1 MGGDANYTGAR
12 WQPAGISV
20 DYTRGDVTVNGDV
33 DIAVRGT
40 AVRTDAYQADGD
52 VPAYDLGTISL
63 LGNSIRIDTPYREE
77 NFVEGFGKF
86 IEPYYALASY
96 GGTINVNVKNQA
108 AQNGKVE
115 MVGNVLAMKSSDE
128 AGKAMVYQNGRLNI
142 GLTTQDS
149 SWKGVID
156 NAGTAKAGEVN
167 LWLQNGAQWIYEN
180 ASRKD
185 GLDASNLA
193 DYSRPYYEKYD
204 GISHLSSLV
213 GGKDKSSAGIIKVND
228 NDPIHIANAE
238 GVTKIWYE
246 HDDAAP
252 GNIIGGDVKVL
263 NAKTGTE
270 MMLYT
275 GNNGISKGFAEGD
288 TAAEKN
294 NVSEVLNSLAHKL
307 WYMAGDSNLTGSV
320 SIAEG
325 LTASSVTMKTGNITF
340 AEGGQ
345 GFYDYTPEKE
355 DKTYATGP
363 IVKSENIGETRES
376 DINGVVSVNVTEA
389 QDGVS
394 GNAPSAMYAAGD
406 AVSPLVI
413 DLQGHTL
420 KLNANNQTANYVS
433 TVYVDENKSMETKDS
448 KGNGVLKVSAGLG
461 ADGNA
466 DTKAKYVYGI
476 RVGEGGNLTAN
487 TDVEIDGVKSSA
499 TQRAYGVYVSTKGN
513 VVFEKDLTIK
523 NVQTGNK
530 VGPNTAGIYADS
542 SSSADAPINIT
553 VKGNLNIENV
563 LGSAIRA
570 LNTST
575 VSTAGATI
583 KAADMSNGTDYS
595 QYYALQA
602 NKGTINLNTGEGI
615 TAGILDVT
623 GDMKVT
629 DNKASVINV
638 NMTKGSQ
645 WTGAVSNIP
654 GSTYNAPAGQFN
666 LTMAEGSVWH
676 HETGRSVDTLKTTF
690 AGSNVSKLDGSGVI
704 YQNSDKGITVYD
716 YSGDTTVVYGHD
728 ANNPQNITGG
738 DFTVKTAAAGSKITL
753 VTDSQGINAGFEA
766 SDTAAEK
773 NNVKEVLNKLA
784 NKLFYTGY
792 KDANLD
798 GVVKI
803 ADGLT
808 ASSVSAIVK
817 ASGEITFS
825 DGSNGTKKAG
835 QGFYDYTPEQEK
847 PNYKTGAITKSE
859 DISLSRELDESGV
872 AHVSVTE
879 SNAGNNKF
887 ASAIYAGEETSP
899 SKPMT
904 VNMSGKALALNVAQT
919 GGQAAAIY
927 AGANTYIKVINP
939 SAEQKLFITANN
951 TDTRGSH
958 GIYADGNAHLNISGP
973 VEITDIV
980 TKGDSATG
988 INIQGQ
994 KSEINIEGPL
1004 TISNVKGTRERG
1016 AGMNA
1021 SGIQVTGDTSTVTV
1035 SGLVDISGVRG
1046 SGIRLTGKD
1055 TKVSVG
1061 GGTITA
1067 AEDSDKSHNFYAV
1080 RVDKGTLD
1088 INMKDGAAGDTTTKI
1103 TGDMY
1108 ATGQYGKK
1116 VVEYTGG
1123 ELINWNDAGILNVAL
1138 TDKDSFW
1145 KGVAAYDLYNDDYGS
1160 GGNTTHDIGQ
1170 FNLYLQNGAAWTN
1183 EQQSHVTT
1191 TTIASKN
1198 PVWAGSTLAT
1208 LHGGKDADN
1217 AGLIYQKDNNPISVV
1232 NYSGHTTVF
1241 YDHDAADPS
1250 KIIGGSFNIT
1260 NAAEGSAITF
1270 ITDNKGITSGFA
1282 DGDSGDAKD
1291 KVANVLNNLAGKLFY
1306 KNYTDGHLAGVV
1318 KIADGLTA
1326 SSAALKTGDISFSTE
1341 ETGTFTPGQ
1350 GYYDYKTSKP
1360 GSQIAKEFT
1369 TAITGDAVAD
1379 TVYIEKGVLKDDGT
1393 YVFTADSTTITPEKH
1408 LIAGGAWLPQISA
1421 AISGSDENHNVTI
1434 DMNGNKLTVDT
1445 TTDTHT
1451 TGIAAVG
1458 KGAVNINNA
1467 GAMSVSATSTTNGQT
1482 GALFVNAGGTIN
1494 IHNAGADNVLTLRA
1508 NSAAPANAAVIK
1520 SMNGV
1525 SGVMS
1530 AITVDGLVDILA
1542 DKSNASGANEA
1553 ISAVA
1558 SKVEIGGG
1566 VIKAING
1573 AEYAISA
1580 YGEFASKN
1588 RGQVNV
1594 NIKKDAEG
1602 AIIGA
1607 GNNNVQMEGNVNL
1620 GGGMDSAGAS
1630 ADVSIG
1636 LNTKES
1642 FWKGDVSNNNG
1653 SSAGIVNL
1661 YMGNGASWTGNN
1673 LSGNTVNANLDNA
1686 TWTGYSNGN
1695 AMHLKLDNSIW
1706 NVNGASQL
1714 ASFSGNNGSIIVA
1727 NNAGD
1732 INVAEYSGNTNVIYN
1747 HDADNP
1753 TNILG
1758 GSFTIG
1764 QADAGSAITLIT
1776 DNRGIN
1782 KGFNAYDKAEDQNTV
1797 NEVLNK
1803 LAQKLFYT
1811 ANDGKLAGT
1820 VKIAS
1825 GLTASSAALKTGD
1838 ISFSTDA
1845 TGTKTPG
1852 QGFYKYTEIDDTVI
1866 TDPITGNLDKKY
1878 VSLGIE
1884 TEKGIYNFTQDT
1896 TINVIKGDYSSNLS
1910 AIESSGGPITINADG
1925 KNLDVSYHVLKG
1937 SNVARAVATGLSY
1950 GKSKDITIKAK
1961 SLKLSTDTTGFRAQ
1975 GVYATGGKI
1984 TIDADTTIT
1993 TSAQTES
2000 NGIYSGSGGTV
2011 TMNGNLDIQ
2020 KDSKAANY
2028 IALNSDDNGIINVNV
2043 KNGKAGAGIVKIDGD
2058 VFTKSA
2064 ETYDYWEDET
2074 TSTSSTVNLA
2084 LQGKDSSW
2092 NGRSLYEVTSGD
2104 DSTSYG
2110 TFNLWLADGATWTN
2124 EKNGKEV
2131 PSGFT
2136 GSHVTNFTGGADAAH
2151 AGNIYQ
2157 KENGALTIDNYSGN
2171 TNIFYEHTGDGV
2183 TFNAGDTI
2191 IKHAEKDSAVNL
2203 ITSNKGLSINAE
2215 TINDTLSALA
2225 GKLTY
2230 TNYKDGERNLDG
2242 KVKIAGGLTSD
2253 SLTVAAGDI
2262 LFGSADGKGT
2272 GVTNLNVQAPDHQ
2285 VATSFNSTLTGD
2297 TEADLEYVLGGAV
2310 KDGSYKFTENTTI
2323 NVNGKDARGM
2333 DFAEGTA
2340 VDASGKTLNINVTD
2354 GTRLNAGISQIT
2366 NADSHVKANKIVIK
2380 LDSKDASGTTHAIH
2394 QDKGNLTIDGDVDID
2409 ITGQRHTVGVYSH
2422 AGSTTINGNV
2432 KVVLDGNHGGFAEY
2446 GAAGIYAHAGY
2457 GGAVGGT
2464 VNVNGNVDISGVGNG
2479 LFANIGGGTINVN
2492 GGKINIVD
2500 DNTDTG
2506 YSAIYSTCGAINVNT
2521 VKDEKGN
2528 VIGAGNNKVDITGNV
2543 VVSVGA
2549 VNYVDCYEYSL
2560 VNLGLTTKDS
2570 QLTGVIYNEFPEGGK
2585 TASQGGNK
2593 KLFTGEANLWLQ
2605 NGATWTN
2612 EQQGTLANV
2621 YQGEKFTGSHVAKL
2635 TGGATAEAAGNIYQ
2649 KESGAL
2655 TIDNY
2660 SGNTNIFYEH
2670 AGDGVTF
2677 NAGDTVIKHAEK
2689 GSAVNLITSN
2699 KGLSI
2704 NAETIN
2710 DTLNALAGK
2719 LTYTNYAKGER
2730 NLDGKVKIA
2739 GGLTSDSVTMAVGD
2753 ILFNEAD
2760 GKGSGAQ
2767 HITVPSAPEKQVST
2781 SFNTT
2786 LTGDKDKDLEYVLGG
2801 VIKDGSYKFTEATSI
2816 NVSGEG
2822 AKGMNLVK
2830 GTTID
2835 ASGKTLTV
2843 NVTDASKGNAG
2854 IAQDV
2859 DANSTVK
2866 ADKLVIKL
2874 DSTKSGQGAQGI
2886 RQTKGNLTID
2896 ANVDIDVKGDNST
2909 MGIYSHAGSTT
2920 VNGDV
2925 KVVLDGKRGGFNEY
2939 GAAGIYAHA
2948 GYGGAVGGTVNVNGN
2963 VDISGVGNGLF
2974 ANIGGATI
2982 NVNGGKINIVD
2993 TDKKNGYSAIYAA
3006 NGKINVNTVK
3016 DADGKVTGAGN
3027 NKVDITGNIVTSV
3040 GAVNYVDC
3048 STETEVNVG
3057 LTTKDSKLTGV
3068 VYNQFPEGGKTVS
3081 QKGDSKT
3088 FTGATNLW
3096 LQNGAT
3102 WTNEQQGVLPSV
3114 WGGEQFKGS
3123 RVNKLAGGATA
3134 EAAGNIYQNDSNSL
3148 TIDNYSGVTN
3158 IIYAHGGDGT
3168 SYAAGDTVIKHAE
3181 AGSVVNMITSNQGVT
3196 DISAALNA
3204 LAGKL
3209 TYLNYATAN
3218 GSERNLNGYV
3228 KLAGGL
3234 TSDSVTMVTG
3244 DIRFSEET
3252 GKGSGTDNIKFADEP
3267 DNQTAKTFNST
3278 LTGERLKDLE
3288 YVMGGVVKDGTY
3300 KFTENTA
3307 INVSGEGAKGMD
3319 FVKDTA
3325 VDASGK
3331 TLTVNVTEA
3340 SKGNAGI
3347 SQDVDVNSTIKADKL
3362 VIKLDSEKSGKGA
3375 QAIRQDKGNLT
3386 IDANVDIDV
3395 KGDNST
3401 MGIYSHAGST
3411 TVNGDV
3417 KVVLDGKRGGFNE
3430 YGAAGIYAH
3439 AGYGGAV
3446 GGTVN
3451 VNGNVDISGVG
3462 NGLFANIGGATINVN
3477 GGKIN
3482 IVDTDKKNGYS
3493 AIYATCGAIN
3503 MNTVKDAAGK
3513 VIGAGNNKVDITGNV
3528 VVSVGAVNYVDCC
3541 TETEVNLGL
3550 TTKDSKLTGV
3560 VYNQFPEGGKT
3571 VSQRGDSK
3579 TFTGAANL
3587 WLQNGALWTNEQQGE
3602 LPSVWGG
3609 EQFKGSFVTN
3619 LVGGTNAD
3627 NAGQIYQKDS
3637 NNLTIDTLSGSIR
3650 VIYDHEFEDAETR
3663 AAGDKKIVYK
3673 AGNTV
3678 INNAKDGSQVIM
3690 ATGSNGINTFDK
3702 DSVEDAFKGLANK
3715 LIYKDAEKNPG
3726 NLKAEL
3732 QLGGGLTGSNVSW
3745 SGQIEWDGNNGSY
3758 KLDSA
3763 EQSIKLLYDEDAVSK
3778 DTRAAIMSGM
3788 VGWRNAATDT
3798 YRARAGAYG
3807 EDNQGVWA
3815 RTWGGQN
3822 KYTGNNTSFKNSYW
3836 AGQVGYDK
3844 TLANGWN
3851 VGVAFDYMTGDDS
3864 YYAGSGDTKTY
3875 TLGLY
3880 GSKEISNNEFIDLTA
3895 KVGRVSND
3903 FETKDILGRTVKG
3916 DYKANGFSFSGQYSK
3931 RFGSEAAGYFEPQ
3944 AQLTIGRLGSSDFD
3958 STGTLEGHISQDAF
3972 TSIVGRLGIEAGQAS
3987 EHGRYFAR
3995 LSLSHEFAGNVD
4007 THFSDSSASMTR
4019 EFNLDGTWCDLTVGG
4034 TYDLSD
4040 KVSFY
4045 GDVTKTLTGDYKQD
4059 WKVNAGLRFTF

>member
-1 MGGDANYTGAR
+1 MKTKLKSKKWKSLISGVLLAASASSFLIAPVYAADYSKPLIGTLKKDSEILSPDGNTVTENDGKLIYDFQGKDHTFTITNKDGITASKDSVYNNVGSDGSYGTLHIYQTNDKSNAWDGVNGFTANNGTIVVNSNLDITATSEYSSVGIAAANKGNLIINGNVKMRKDDAENPWGIITKNVHGNIGPGGATSMGGDANYTGAR

-20 DYTRGDVTVNGDV
+20 DYTRGDITVNGDV

-40 AVRTDAYQADGD
+40 AVKTDVYQSDGD

-96 GGTINVNVKNQA
+96 GGTINVNVKNQE

-128 AGKAMVYQNGRLNI
+128 AGKDMVYQNGRLNI

-204 GISHLSSLV
+204 GVSHLSSLV
-213 GGKDKSSAGIIKVND
+213 GGKDKASAGIIKVND
-228 NDPIHIANAE
+228 SDPIHIANAE
-238 GVTKIWYE
+238 GVTKVWYE
-246 HDDAAP
+246 HDDATP

-263 NAKTGTE
+263 NAKAGTE

-325 LTASSVTMKTGNITF
+325 LTASSLTMKTGNITF

-345 GFYDYTPEKE
+345 GFYYYTPEKD

-394 GNAPSAMYAAGD
+394 GNAPSAMYAAGE
-406 AVSPLVI
+406 AEGPLVV

-433 TVYVDENKSMETKDS
+433 TVYVDADKSMEIKDS

-513 VVFEKDLTIK
+513 VVFEKDLSIK

-575 VSTAGATI
+575 ISTAGATI

-666 LTMAEGSVWH
+666 LTMADGSVWN

-716 YSGDTTVVYGHD
+716 YRGDTTVVYGHD
-728 ANNPQNITGG
+728 AENPLNITGG
-738 DFTVKTAAAGSKITL
+738 NFTVKTAAEGSKITL

-766 SDTAAEK
+766 ADTAAEK

-792 KDANLD
+792 KDANLA

-817 ASGEITFS
+817 ASGDVTFS

-835 QGFYDYTPEQEK
+835 QGFYDYTPEEDK
-847 PNYKTGAITKSE
+847 PDYKTGAITKSE
-859 DISLSRELDESGV
+859 NISLNREVDDKGV
-872 AHVSVTE
+872 AHINVTE

-904 VNMSGKALALNVAQT
+904 VNMSGKGLALNVAQT

-939 SAEQKLFITANN
+939 SAEQKLSIIANN

-958 GIYADGNAHLNISGP
+958 GVYADGNAHLNISGP

-994 KSEINIEGPL
+994 KSEINIDGPL
-1004 TISNVKGTRERG
+1004 TISNVKGIRERG

-1035 SGLVDISGVRG
+1035 SGPVDISSVRG

-1123 ELINWNDAGILNVAL
+1123 ELINWNDAGVLNVAL

-1145 KGVAAYDLYNDDYGS
+1145 KGVAAYDMYNDDYGS

-1170 FNLYLQNGAAWTN
+1170 FNLYLQNGATWTN

-1198 PVWAGSTLAT
+1198 PVWTGSTLAT
-1208 LHGGKDADN
+1208 LHGGKDADS

-1232 NYSGHTTVF
+1232 NYSGHTNIF
-1241 YDHDAADPS
+1241 YEHDANDPT

-1282 DGDSGDAKD
+1282 DGDSTDAKD
-1291 KVANVLNNLAGKLFY
+1291 NVANVLNNLAGKLFY

-1318 KIADGLTA
+1318 KIAEGLTA

-1360 GSQIAKEFT
+1360 GSQITKEFT
-1369 TAITGDAVAD
+1369 TAITGDAAAD

-1445 TTDTHT
+1445 ATDTHT

-1458 KGAVNINNA
+1458 KGVVNINNA
-1467 GAMSVSATSTTNGQT
+1467 GAMAISAASTTNGQT

-1508 NSAAPANAAVIK
+1508 NSTAPANAAVIK

-1594 NIKKDAEG
+1594 NVKKDAEG
-1602 AIIGA
+1602 SIIGA

-1642 FWKGDVSNNNG
+1642 FWKGDVSNTNG

-1673 LSGNTVNANLDNA
+1673 LSGNTVNADLNNA

-1706 NVNGASQL
+1706 NVNGASKL

-1732 INVAEYSGNTNVIYN
+1732 INVAEYSGNTNVIYK

-1764 QADAGSAITLIT
+1764 QANTGSNITLIT
-1776 DNRGIN
+1776 DNKGIT

-1852 QGFYKYTEIDDTVI
+1852 QGFYEYTVADDSVI

-1884 TEKGIYNFTQDT
+1884 TEKGIYNFTKDT
-1896 TINVIKGDYSSNLS
+1896 VINVTKGDYSSNLS

-1925 KNLDVSYHVLKG
+1925 HSLDVAYHVLKG

-1984 TIDADTTIT
+1984 TIDADTTIS

-2043 KNGKAGAGIVKIDGD
+2043 KDGKAGAGIVKIDGD
-2058 VFTKSA
+2058 VYTKSA

-2151 AGNIYQ
+2151 AGNIFQ
-2157 KENGALTIDNYSGN
+2157 KDSKNLTVDNYSGN
-2171 TNIFYEHTGDGV
+2171 TNIFYAHTGNGEAAADYK
-2183 TFNAGDTI
+2183 AGDTI
-2191 IKHAEKDSAVNL
+2191 IKNAAEGSVVSL
-2203 ITSNKGLSINAE
+2203 ITDNSG
-2215 TINDTLSALA
+2215 
-2225 GKLTY
+2225 
-2230 TNYKDGERNLDG
+2230 
-2242 KVKIAGGLTSD
+2242 IA
-2253 SLTVAAGDI
+2253 
-2262 LFGSADGKGT
+2262 
-2272 GVTNLNVQAPDHQ
+2272 
-2285 VATSFNSTLTGD
+2285 
-2297 TEADLEYVLGGAV
+2297 
-2310 KDGSYKFTENTTI
+2310 
-2323 NVNGKDARGM
+2323 M
-2333 DFAEGTA
+2333 D
-2340 VDASGKTLNINVTD
+2340 N
-2354 GTRLNAGISQIT
+2354 
-2366 NADSHVKANKIVIK
+2366 
-2380 LDSKDASGTTHAIH
+2380 
-2394 QDKGNLTIDGDVDID
+2394 
-2409 ITGQRHTVGVYSH
+2409 
-2422 AGSTTINGNV
+2422 
-2432 KVVLDGNHGGFAEY
+2432 
-2446 GAAGIYAHAGY
+2446 
-2457 GGAVGGT
+2457 
-2464 VNVNGNVDISGVGNG
+2464 
-2479 LFANIGGGTINVN
+2479 
-2492 GGKINIVD
+2492 
-2500 DNTDTG
+2500 
-2506 YSAIYSTCGAINVNT
+2506 
-2521 VKDEKGN
+2521 
-2528 VIGAGNNKVDITGNV
+2528 
-2543 VVSVGA
+2543 
-2549 VNYVDCYEYSL
+2549 EYS
-2560 VNLGLTTKDS
+2560 
-2570 QLTGVIYNEFPEGGK
+2570 I
-2585 TASQGGNK
+2585 
-2593 KLFTGEANLWLQ
+2593 
-2605 NGATWTN
+2605 
-2612 EQQGTLANV
+2612 ANV
-2621 YQGEKFTGSHVAKL
+2621 
-2635 TGGATAEAAGNIYQ
+2635 
-2649 KESGAL
+2649 
-2655 TIDNY
+2655 
-2660 SGNTNIFYEH
+2660 
-2670 AGDGVTF
+2670 
-2677 NAGDTVIKHAEK
+2677 
-2689 GSAVNLITSN
+2689 
-2699 KGLSI
+2699 
-2704 NAETIN
+2704 
-2710 DTLNALAGK
+2710 LNALAGK
-2719 LTYTNYAKGER
+2719 LTYSNYVNGEN
-2730 NLDGKVKIA
+2730 NLTGYVKIA
-2739 GGLTSDSVTMAVGD
+2739 DGLTASSKAMQTGD
-2753 ILFNEAD
+2753 ISFSSKD
-2760 GKGSGAQ
+2760 GKGS
-2767 HITVPSAPEKQVST
+2767 
-2781 SFNTT
+2781 
-2786 LTGDKDKDLEYVLGG
+2786 L
-2801 VIKDGSYKFTEATSI
+2801 KDGSIAPGLTYPDTQTPESSKLNSGITGDAKADYQYKKDGILKEDGSYVFTQDPTKIE
-2816 NVSGEG
+2816 VKEG
-2822 AKGMNLVK
+2822 AAVGATDKDIVIDTTKAKLELKGATGINANGADVTVK
-2830 GTTID
+2830 GNTDI
-2835 ASGKTLTV
+2835 SGNV
-2843 NVTDASKGNAG
+2843 GINAANGNVTLNGSSTISGTDAAINAG
-2854 IAQDV
+2854 E
-2859 DANSTVK
+2859 N
-2866 ADKLVIKL
+2866 
-2874 DSTKSGQGAQGI
+2874 
-2886 RQTKGNLTID
+2886 GN
-2896 ANVDIDVKGDNST
+2896 
-2909 MGIYSHAGSTT
+2909 
-2920 VNGDV
+2920 
-2925 KVVLDGKRGGFNEY
+2925 
-2939 GAAGIYAHA
+2939 
-2948 GYGGAVGGTVNVNGN
+2948 VNVNGN
-2963 VDISGVGNGLF
+2963 NSAL
-2974 ANIGGATI
+2974 TI
-2982 NVNGGKINIVD
+2982 NGSINADGGNITVDSGKASSTIKGDVN
-2993 TDKKNGYSAIYAA
+2993 AA
-3006 NGKINVNTVK
+3006 NG
-3016 DADGKVTGAGN
+3016 G
-3027 NKVDITGNIVTSV
+3027 SV
-3040 GAVNYVDC
+3040 VI
-3048 STETEVNVG
+3048 
-3057 LTTKDSKLTGV
+3057 KLTEKNSEMTGG
-3068 VYNQFPEGGKTVS
+3068 YNVDGNS
-3081 QKGDSKT
+3081 SI
-3088 FTGATNLW
+3088 ALS
-3096 LQNGAT
+3096 LANGAT
-3102 WTNEQQGVLPSV
+3102 WHLTD
-3114 WGGEQFKGS
+3114 GE
-3123 RVNKLAGGATA
+3123 
-3134 EAAGNIYQNDSNSL
+3134 EAAGMSLLRMAKGAADAGL
-3148 TIDNYSGVTN
+3148 TI
-3158 IIYAHGGDGT
+3158 
-3168 SYAAGDTVIKHAE
+3168 
-3181 AGSVVNMITSNQGVT
+3181 
-3196 DISAALNA
+3196 
-3204 LAGKL
+3204 
-3209 TYLNYATAN
+3209 
-3218 GSERNLNGYV
+3218 
-3228 KLAGGL
+3228 
-3234 TSDSVTMVTG
+3234 
-3244 DIRFSEET
+3244 
-3252 GKGSGTDNIKFADEP
+3252 
-3267 DNQTAKTFNST
+3267 
-3278 LTGERLKDLE
+3278 
-3288 YVMGGVVKDGTY
+3288 
-3300 KFTENTA
+3300 
-3307 INVSGEGAKGMD
+3307 
-3319 FVKDTA
+3319 
-3325 VDASGK
+3325 
-3331 TLTVNVTEA
+3331 
-3340 SKGNAGI
+3340 
-3347 SQDVDVNSTIKADKL
+3347 
-3362 VIKLDSEKSGKGA
+3362 
-3375 QAIRQDKGNLT
+3375 
-3386 IDANVDIDV
+3386 
-3395 KGDNST
+3395 
-3401 MGIYSHAGST
+3401 
-3411 TVNGDV
+3411 
-3417 KVVLDGKRGGFNE
+3417 
-3430 YGAAGIYAH
+3430 
-3439 AGYGGAV
+3439 
-3446 GGTVN
+3446 
-3451 VNGNVDISGVG
+3451 
-3462 NGLFANIGGATINVN
+3462 N
-3477 GGKIN
+3477 GGKTEAEKGFLDMTKRTKTLDIAH
-3482 IVDTDKKNGYS
+3482 YS
-3493 AIYATCGAIN
+3493 GW
-3503 MNTVKDAAGK
+3503 
-3513 VIGAGNNKVDITGNV
+3513 
-3528 VVSVGAVNYVDCC
+3528 
-3541 TETEVNLGL
+3541 ET
-3550 TTKDSKLTGV
+3550 
-3560 VYNQFPEGGKT
+3560 
-3571 VSQRGDSK
+3571 
-3579 TFTGAANL
+3579 
-3587 WLQNGALWTNEQQGE
+3587 
-3602 LPSVWGG
+3602 
-3609 EQFKGSFVTN
+3609 
-3619 LVGGTNAD
+3619 
-3627 NAGQIYQKDS
+3627 
-3637 NNLTIDTLSGSIR
+3637 
-3650 VIYDHEFEDAETR
+3650 VIYDHEGK
-3663 AAGDKKIVYK
+3663 GDKVEDYK
-3673 AGNTV
+3673 SGDTV
-3678 INNAKDGSQVIM
+3678 IAKADKGSGVILSTDGSGITMTDKNAVEATVKALAQKVTYKDHAANGENLSGKVQIAEGLTSSSVSKNLGTIHWDENGKGQYDLDSVNWSQIIEGDYETFVMKGVRSAATTSLHTWRDNMQDTYTGADM
-3690 ATGSNGINTFDK
+3690 ADEDGMFAKALGGKTSSDVKGLK
-3702 DSVEDAFKGLANK
+3702 DSN
-3715 LIYKDAEKNPG
+3715 
-3726 NLKAEL
+3726 
-3732 QLGGGLTGSNVSW
+3732 
-3745 SGQIEWDGNNGSY
+3745 
-3758 KLDSA
+3758 
-3763 EQSIKLLYDEDAVSK
+3763 
-3778 DTRAAIMSGM
+3778 
-3788 VGWRNAATDT
+3788 T
-3798 YRARAGAYG
+3798 YYG
-3807 EDNQGVWA
+3807 V
-3815 RTWGGQN
+3815 
-3822 KYTGNNTSFKNSYW
+3822 
-3836 AGQVGYDK
+3836 QVGYDK
-3844 TLANGWN
+3844 AAANGWHT
-3851 VGVAFDYMTGDDS
+3851 GVAFDYRNGDS
-3864 YYAGSGDTKTY
+3864 NYLLGGKGDNQMY
-3875 TLGLY
+3875 SLGVY
-3880 GSKEISNNEFIDLTA
+3880 GVKNFENDAFFRVAA
-3895 KVGRVSND
+3895 KVGRVENEYDVYNEIRSL
-3903 FETKDILGRTVKG
+3903 KLHG
-3916 DYKANGFSFSGQYSK
+3916 DYKANAYGLTMEYGK
-3931 RFGSEAAGYFEPQ
+3931 TFGTEESYFTPK
-3944 AQLTIGRLGSSDFD
+3944 AQLTWSQVGAKDYTAHTDKATMQINQDSYSSF
-3958 STGTLEGHISQDAF
+3958 
-3972 TSIVGRLGIEAGQAS
+3972 VGRLGFEAGVKSEKGRVYAGLFAAHEFNGDISAS
-3987 EHGRYFAR
+3987 YFANDGDR
-3995 LSLSHEFAGNVD
+3995 KHTS
-4007 THFSDSSASMTR
+4007 
-4019 EFNLDGTWCDLTVGG
+4019 FNGEETWMEMKLGG
-4034 TYDLSD
+4034 TYDFSNNAHLYAD
-4040 KVSFY
+4040 FAKDFN
-4045 GDVTKTLTGDYKQD
+4045 GNFERK
-4059 WKVNAGLRFTF
+4059 WKMNAGIRFEF

>member
-1 MGGDANYTGAR
+1 MVVSVRSLLFDKGEYIMKLSQKKWKSLISGVLLAASASSFLIAPVYAADYSKPLIGTLKKDSEILSPDGNTVTENDGKLIYDFQGKDHTFTITNKDGITARKDSVYNNVGADGSYGTLHIYQTNDNPNAYYSVNGFLANKGTVIVNSNLDITATSEYSSVGIAAANKGNLIINGNVKMRKDDAENPWGIITKNVHGNIGPGGATSMGGDANYTGAR

-20 DYTRGDVTVNGDV
+20 DYTRGDVTVNGNV
-33 DIAVRGT
+33 DLAVRGT
-40 AVRTDAYQADGD
+40 AVRTDVYQADGD

-96 GGTINVNVKNQA
+96 GGTINVNVKNQE

-156 NAGTAKAGEVN
+156 NAGTEKAGEVN

-213 GGKDKSSAGIIKVND
+213 GGKDKASAGIIRVND

-238 GVTKIWYE
+238 GVTKVWYE
-246 HDDAAP
+246 HDDATP

-307 WYMAGDSNLTGSV
+307 WYMAGDSNLAGSV

-345 GFYDYTPEKE
+345 GFYDYTPEKD

-389 QDGVS
+389 QNGVS
-394 GNAPSAMYAAGD
+394 GNAPSAMYAAGE
-406 AVSPLVI
+406 AEGPLVV

-433 TVYVDENKSMETKDS
+433 TVYVDENKSMEIKDS

-575 VSTAGATI
+575 ISTAGATI

-666 LTMAEGSVWH
+666 LTMADGSVWK

-728 ANNPQNITGG
+728 ADNPQNITGG
-738 DFTVKTAAAGSKITL
+738 DFTVKTAADGSKITL

-766 SDTAAEK
+766 SDTATEK

-792 KDANLD
+792 KDENLA

-817 ASGEITFS
+817 ASGDITFS

-835 QGFYDYTPEQEK
+835 QGFYDYTPEEDK
-847 PNYKTGAITKSE
+847 PDYKTGAITKSE
-859 DISLSRELDESGV
+859 NISLNREVDDKGV
-872 AHVSVTE
+872 AHINVTE

-887 ASAIYAGEETSP
+887 ASAIYAREETSP

-904 VNMSGKALALNVAQT
+904 VNMSGKGLALNAAQT

-939 SAEQKLFITANN
+939 SAEQKLSITANN

-958 GIYADGNAHLNISGP
+958 GVYADGNAHLNISGP

-994 KSEINIEGPL
+994 KSEINIDGPL
-1004 TISNVKGTRERG
+1004 TISNVKGIRERG

-1035 SGLVDISGVRG
+1035 SGPVDISGVRG

-1116 VVEYTGG
+1116 VVEYSGG
-1123 ELINWNDAGILNVAL
+1123 ELIDWKDAGILNVAL

-1145 KGVAAYDLYNDDYGS
+1145 KGVAAYDQYNSDYGS

-1241 YDHDAADPS
+1241 YDHDAADPT

-1369 TAITGDAVAD
+1369 TAITGDAAAD

-1393 YVFTADSTTITPEKH
+1393 YVFTADSTNITPEKH

-1467 GAMSVSATSTTNGQT
+1467 GAMAINATSTTNGQT

-1494 IHNAGADNVLTLRA
+1494 IHNSGADNVLTLRA
-1508 NSAAPANAAVIK
+1508 SSAAPANAAVIK

-1594 NIKKDAEG
+1594 NVKKDAEG

-1642 FWKGDVSNNNG
+1642 FWKGDVSNTNG

-1706 NVNGASQL
+1706 NVNGASKL

-1727 NNAGD
+1727 NNAGN

-1764 QADAGSAITLIT
+1764 QANTGSNITLIT
-1776 DNRGIN
+1776 DNQGIT

-1852 QGFYKYTEIDDTVI
+1852 QGFYEYTEMDDTVI

-1896 TINVIKGDYSSNLS
+1896 VINVTKGDYSSNLS

-1950 GKSKDITIKAK
+1950 GKSKDITIKAD

-1984 TIDADTTIT
+1984 TIDADTTIS

-2043 KNGKAGAGIVKIDGD
+2043 KDGKAGAGIVKIDGD
-2058 VFTKSA
+2058 VYTKSA

-2110 TFNLWLADGATWTN
+2110 TFNLWLTDGATWTN

-2136 GSHVTNFTGGADAAH
+2136 GSHVTNFTGGSDAAN
-2151 AGNIYQ
+2151 AGNIFQ
-2157 KENGALTIDNYSGN
+2157 KDSKKITIDNYSGN
-2171 TNIFYEHTGDGV
+2171 TNIYYAHSGNGEAAD
-2183 TFNAGDTI
+2183 NYAAGDTI
-2191 IKHAEKDSAVNL
+2191 IKHAEKDSVVSL
-2203 ITSNKGLSINAE
+2203 ITDNSG
-2215 TINDTLSALA
+2215 
-2225 GKLTY
+2225 
-2230 TNYKDGERNLDG
+2230 
-2242 KVKIAGGLTSD
+2242 IA
-2253 SLTVAAGDI
+2253 
-2262 LFGSADGKGT
+2262 
-2272 GVTNLNVQAPDHQ
+2272 
-2285 VATSFNSTLTGD
+2285 
-2297 TEADLEYVLGGAV
+2297 
-2310 KDGSYKFTENTTI
+2310 
-2323 NVNGKDARGM
+2323 M
-2333 DFAEGTA
+2333 D
-2340 VDASGKTLNINVTD
+2340 N
-2354 GTRLNAGISQIT
+2354 
-2366 NADSHVKANKIVIK
+2366 
-2380 LDSKDASGTTHAIH
+2380 
-2394 QDKGNLTIDGDVDID
+2394 
-2409 ITGQRHTVGVYSH
+2409 
-2422 AGSTTINGNV
+2422 
-2432 KVVLDGNHGGFAEY
+2432 
-2446 GAAGIYAHAGY
+2446 
-2457 GGAVGGT
+2457 
-2464 VNVNGNVDISGVGNG
+2464 
-2479 LFANIGGGTINVN
+2479 
-2492 GGKINIVD
+2492 
-2500 DNTDTG
+2500 
-2506 YSAIYSTCGAINVNT
+2506 
-2521 VKDEKGN
+2521 
-2528 VIGAGNNKVDITGNV
+2528 
-2543 VVSVGA
+2543 
-2549 VNYVDCYEYSL
+2549 EYS
-2560 VNLGLTTKDS
+2560 V
-2570 QLTGVIYNEFPEGGK
+2570 
-2585 TASQGGNK
+2585 
-2593 KLFTGEANLWLQ
+2593 
-2605 NGATWTN
+2605 
-2612 EQQGTLANV
+2612 ANV
-2621 YQGEKFTGSHVAKL
+2621 
-2635 TGGATAEAAGNIYQ
+2635 
-2649 KESGAL
+2649 
-2655 TIDNY
+2655 
-2660 SGNTNIFYEH
+2660 
-2670 AGDGVTF
+2670 
-2677 NAGDTVIKHAEK
+2677 
-2689 GSAVNLITSN
+2689 
-2699 KGLSI
+2699 
-2704 NAETIN
+2704 
-2710 DTLNALAGK
+2710 LNALAGK
-2719 LTYTNYAKGER
+2719 LTYSNFVTGEKNLTGYAK
-2730 NLDGKVKIA
+2730 IA
-2739 GGLTSDSVTMAVGD
+2739 DGLTASSKAMQTGD
-2753 ILFNEAD
+2753 ISFSSKD
-2760 GKGSGAQ
+2760 GKGS
-2767 HITVPSAPEKQVST
+2767 
-2781 SFNTT
+2781 
-2786 LTGDKDKDLEYVLGG
+2786 L
-2801 VIKDGSYKFTEATSI
+2801 KDGSITPGITYPETQTPESSKLNNAITGDAKADYEYKKDGILKEDGSYVFTQDPTVIE
-2816 NVSGEG
+2816 VKEG
-2822 AKGMNLVK
+2822 AAVNATAKDIVIDTTKAKLELKGETGINAEN
-2830 GTTID
+2830 G
-2835 ASGKTLTV
+2835 
-2843 NVTDASKGNAG
+2843 NVTLNGSTVISGTDAAINAG
-2854 IAQDV
+2854 EN
-2859 DANSTVK
+2859 AN
-2866 ADKLVIKL
+2866 
-2874 DSTKSGQGAQGI
+2874 
-2886 RQTKGNLTID
+2886 
-2896 ANVDIDVKGDNST
+2896 
-2909 MGIYSHAGSTT
+2909 
-2920 VNGDV
+2920 
-2925 KVVLDGKRGGFNEY
+2925 
-2939 GAAGIYAHA
+2939 
-2948 GYGGAVGGTVNVNGN
+2948 VNVNGN
-2963 VDISGVGNGLF
+2963 NSAL
-2974 ANIGGATI
+2974 TI
-2982 NVNGGKINIVD
+2982 NGSINANGGSITVDSGNASSTITGDIN
-2993 TDKKNGYSAIYAA
+2993 AA
-3006 NGKINVNTVK
+3006 NSGSVVISLIEKNSVLNGGYNV
-3016 DADGKVTGAGN
+3016 DGNSSIAL
-3027 NKVDITGNIVTSV
+3027 SL
-3040 GAVNYVDC
+3040 A
-3048 STETEVNVG
+3048 
-3057 LTTKDSKLTGV
+3057 
-3068 VYNQFPEGGKTVS
+3068 
-3081 QKGDSKT
+3081 
-3088 FTGATNLW
+3088 
-3096 LQNGAT
+3096 NGAT
-3102 WTNEQQGVLPSV
+3102 WNLTD
-3114 WGGEQFKGS
+3114 GE
-3123 RVNKLAGGATA
+3123 
-3134 EAAGNIYQNDSNSL
+3134 EAAGMSLLRIAKAPAAAPAKGL
-3148 TIDNYSGVTN
+3148 TINGGKTEAETGYLNMTKRSKALQIANYSGWET
-3158 IIYAHGGDGT
+3158 IIYNHDN
-3168 SYAAGDTVIKHAE
+3168 K
-3181 AGSVVNMITSNQGVT
+3181 
-3196 DISAALNA
+3196 
-3204 LAGKL
+3204 
-3209 TYLNYATAN
+3209 
-3218 GSERNLNGYV
+3218 GSE
-3228 KLAGGL
+3228 A
-3234 TSDSVTMVTG
+3234 
-3244 DIRFSEET
+3244 
-3252 GKGSGTDNIKFADEP
+3252 
-3267 DNQTAKTFNST
+3267 Q
-3278 LTGERLKDLE
+3278 
-3288 YVMGGVVKDGTY
+3288 
-3300 KFTENTA
+3300 
-3307 INVSGEGAKGMD
+3307 D
-3319 FVKDTA
+3319 F
-3325 VDASGK
+3325 
-3331 TLTVNVTEA
+3331 
-3340 SKGNAGI
+3340 
-3347 SQDVDVNSTIKADKL
+3347 
-3362 VIKLDSEKSGKGA
+3362 KS
-3375 QAIRQDKGNLT
+3375 
-3386 IDANVDIDV
+3386 
-3395 KGDNST
+3395 
-3401 MGIYSHAGST
+3401 
-3411 TVNGDV
+3411 
-3417 KVVLDGKRGGFNE
+3417 
-3430 YGAAGIYAH
+3430 
-3439 AGYGGAV
+3439 
-3446 GGTVN
+3446 
-3451 VNGNVDISGVG
+3451 
-3462 NGLFANIGGATINVN
+3462 
-3477 GGKIN
+3477 
-3482 IVDTDKKNGYS
+3482 
-3493 AIYATCGAIN
+3493 
-3503 MNTVKDAAGK
+3503 
-3513 VIGAGNNKVDITGNV
+3513 
-3528 VVSVGAVNYVDCC
+3528 
-3541 TETEVNLGL
+3541 
-3550 TTKDSKLTGV
+3550 
-3560 VYNQFPEGGKT
+3560 
-3571 VSQRGDSK
+3571 
-3579 TFTGAANL
+3579 
-3587 WLQNGALWTNEQQGE
+3587 
-3602 LPSVWGG
+3602 
-3609 EQFKGSFVTN
+3609 
-3619 LVGGTNAD
+3619 
-3627 NAGQIYQKDS
+3627 
-3637 NNLTIDTLSGSIR
+3637 
-3650 VIYDHEFEDAETR
+3650 
-3663 AAGDKKIVYK
+3663 
-3673 AGNTV
+3673 GNTV
-3678 INNAKDGSQVIM
+3678 ISNAKEGSGVILF
-3690 ATGSNGINTFDK
+3690 TDSNNININ
-3702 DSVEDAFKGLANK
+3702 SQAEVEAAMTVL
-3715 LIYKDAEKNPG
+3715 AEKIQYTDHAANG
-3726 NLKAEL
+3726 ANLKGKVRIAEGL
-3732 QLGGGLTGSNVSW
+3732 TSAGKTGAMKWDETTGIGKFDPSSIKWGEIYNGDYETLVMKGVRSAATTSMHSWRDNMQDTYTGADLADADGIFAKALGGKTSSDVKGV
-3745 SGQIEWDGNNGSY
+3745 
-3758 KLDSA
+3758 
-3763 EQSIKLLYDEDAVSK
+3763 K
-3778 DTRAAIMSGM
+3778 DD
-3788 VGWRNAATDT
+3788 NT
-3798 YRARAGAYG
+3798 YR
-3807 EDNQGVWA
+3807 GV
-3815 RTWGGQN
+3815 
-3822 KYTGNNTSFKNSYW
+3822 
-3836 AGQVGYDK
+3836 QVGYDK
-3844 TLANGWN
+3844 ALANGWHA
-3851 VGVAFDYMTGDDS
+3851 GVAFDYRDGDSNYLLGGKGDNQLYSLGVYGVKSFDDQS
-3864 YYAGSGDTKTY
+3864 YLRVA
-3875 TLGLY
+3875 
-3880 GSKEISNNEFIDLTA
+3880 A
-3895 KVGRVSND
+3895 KAGRVENEYDVYNEIRSL
-3903 FETKDILGRTVKG
+3903 KLHG
-3916 DYKANGFSFSGQYSK
+3916 DYKANAYGLTMEYGK
-3931 RFGSEAAGYFEPQ
+3931 TFGTEASYFTPK
-3944 AQLTIGRLGSSDFD
+3944 AQLTWSQVGAKDYTAHTPND
-3958 STGTLEGHISQDAF
+3958 SMRIDQDAYSSLVARF
-3972 TSIVGRLGIEAGQAS
+3972 GVEAGAKSEKGRVYVGLYGAHEFNGDISAS
-3987 EHGRYFAR
+3987 YFAK
-3995 LSLSHEFAGNVD
+3995 D
-4007 THFSDSSASMTR
+4007 
-4019 EFNLDGTWCDLTVGG
+4019 GG
-4034 TYDLSD
+4034 TKHTSFDGKDTWMEMSIGGSYDLSD
-4040 KVSFY
+4040 NCHIYADFAKDFG
-4045 GDVTKTLTGDYKQD
+4045 GDFERK
-4059 WKVNAGLRFTF
+4059 WKASAGLRFEF

>member
-1 MGGDANYTGAR
+1 MVVSVRSLLFDKGEYIMKLSQKKWKSLISGVLLAASASSFLIAPVYAADYSKPLIGTLKKDSEILSPDGNTVTENDGKLIYDFQGKDHTFTITNKDGITARKDSVYNNVGADGSYGTIHINQTNTKRNAYVGVNGFIANKGTVIVNSNLDITAASEYSSVGIAAANKGNLIINGNVKMRKDDAENPWGIITKNVHGNVGPGGGAASMGGDENYTGAR

-20 DYTRGDVTVNGDV
+20 DYTRGDITVNGDV

-96 GGTINVNVKNQA
+96 GGTINVNVKNQE

-156 NAGTAKAGEVN
+156 NAGTEKAGEVN

-213 GGKDKSSAGIIKVND
+213 GGKDKASAGIIKVND
-228 NDPIHIANAE
+228 SDPIYIANAE
-238 GVTKIWYE
+238 GVTKVWYE
-246 HDDAAP
+246 HDDATP

-288 TAAEKN
+288 TAADKN

-345 GFYDYTPEKE
+345 GFYDYTPEKD

-376 DINGVVSVNVTEA
+376 DVNGIVSVNVTEA
-389 QDGVS
+389 QNGVS
-394 GNAPSAMYAAGD
+394 GNAPSAMYAAGE
-406 AVSPLVI
+406 AEGPLVV

-433 TVYVDENKSMETKDS
+433 TVYVDENKSMEIKDS

-487 TDVEIDGVKSSA
+487 TDVEIDGVKSGS

-542 SSSADAPINIT
+542 SSSADSPINIT

-575 VSTAGATI
+575 ISTAGATI

-666 LTMAEGSVWH
+666 LTMAEGSVWN

-716 YSGDTTVVYGHD
+716 YKGDTTVVYGHD
-728 ANNPQNITGG
+728 AENPLNITGG
-738 DFTVKTAAAGSKITL
+738 NFTVKTAAAGSKITL

-766 SDTAAEK
+766 ADTAAEK

-792 KDANLD
+792 KDANLA

-817 ASGEITFS
+817 ASGDITFS

-835 QGFYDYTPEQEK
+835 QGFYDYTPEEDK
-847 PNYKTGAITKSE
+847 PDYKTGAITKSE
-859 DISLSRELDESGV
+859 NISLNREVDDKGV
-872 AHVSVTE
+872 AHINVTE

-887 ASAIYAGEETSP
+887 ASALYAGEETSP

-904 VNMSGKALALNVAQT
+904 VNMSGKGLALNAAQT

-939 SAEQKLFITANN
+939 SAEQKLSITANN

-958 GIYADGNAHLNISGP
+958 GVYADGNAHLNISGP

-994 KSEINIEGPL
+994 KSEINIDGPL
-1004 TISNVKGTRERG
+1004 TISNVKGIRERG

-1035 SGLVDISGVRG
+1035 SGPVDISGVRG

-1116 VVEYTGG
+1116 VVEYSGG
-1123 ELINWNDAGILNVAL
+1123 ELIDWKDAGILNVAL

-1145 KGVAAYDLYNDDYGS
+1145 KGVAAYDQYNSDYGS

-1270 ITDNKGITSGFA
+1270 ITDNKGISSGFA

-1306 KNYTDGHLAGVV
+1306 KNYTDGHLDGVV

-1369 TAITGDAVAD
+1369 TAITGDTAAD

-1393 YVFTADSTTITPEKH
+1393 YVFTAGSTTITPEKH

-1451 TGIAAVG
+1451 TSIAAVG

-1467 GAMSVSATSTTNGQT
+1467 GAMAINATSTTNGQT

-1580 YGEFASKN
+1580 NGEFASKN

-1594 NIKKDAEG
+1594 NVKKDAEG

-1642 FWKGDVSNNNG
+1642 FWKGDVSNTNG

-1706 NVNGASQL
+1706 NVNGASKI

-1732 INVAEYSGNTNVIYN
+1732 ISVADYSGNTNVIYN

-1764 QADAGSAITLIT
+1764 QADNGSSITLIT
-1776 DNRGIN
+1776 DNQGIT

-1852 QGFYKYTEIDDTVI
+1852 QGFYKYNEIDDTVI

-1884 TEKGIYNFTQDT
+1884 PEKGIYNFTKDT
-1896 TINVIKGDYSSNLS
+1896 VINVTKGDYSSNLS

-2043 KNGKAGAGIVKIDGD
+2043 KDGKAGAGIVKIDGD
-2058 VFTKSA
+2058 VYTKSA

-2151 AGNIYQ
+2151 AGNIFQ
-2157 KENGALTIDNYSGN
+2157 KDSKNLTVDNYSGN
-2171 TNIFYEHTGDGV
+2171 TNIYYAHTGNGEAAADYK
-2183 TFNAGDTI
+2183 AGDTI
-2191 IKHAEKDSAVNL
+2191 IKHAAEGSVVSM
-2203 ITSNKGLSINAE
+2203 ITDNSGIAMDNEYSIANVLN
-2215 TINDTLSALA
+2215 TLA

-2230 TNYKDGERNLDG
+2230 SNFVNGENNLTG
-2242 KVKIAGGLTSD
+2242 YVKIADGLTAS
-2253 SLTVAAGDI
+2253 SKAMQTGDI
-2262 LFGSADGKGT
+2262 SFSSKDGKGS
-2272 GVTNLNVQAPDHQ
+2272 L
-2285 VATSFNSTLTGD
+2285 
-2297 TEADLEYVLGGAV
+2297 
-2310 KDGSYKFTENTTI
+2310 KDGSIAPGLTYPDTQTPESSKLNSGITGDAKADYQYKKDGILKEDGSYVFTQDPTVIEVKEGAA
-2323 NVNGKDARGM
+2323 VNATAKD
-2333 DFAEGTA
+2333 
-2340 VDASGKTLNINVTD
+2340 
-2354 GTRLNAGISQIT
+2354 
-2366 NADSHVKANKIVIK
+2366 IVIDTTKAK
-2380 LDSKDASGTTHAIH
+2380 LEL
-2394 QDKGNLTIDGDVDID
+2394 KGE
-2409 ITGQRHTVGVYSH
+2409 TGIN
-2422 AGSTTINGNV
+2422 AENGNV
-2432 KVVLDGNHGGFAEY
+2432 TLNGSTVINGTD
-2446 GAAGIYAHAGY
+2446 AAINAGEN
-2457 GGAVGGT
+2457 AN
-2464 VNVNGNVDISGVGNG
+2464 VNVNGNNSA
-2479 LFANIGGGTINVN
+2479 LTINGSINAN
-2492 GGKINIVD
+2492 GGNITVD
-2500 DNTDTG
+2500 SGNA
-2506 YSAIYSTCGAINVNT
+2506 SST
-2521 VKDEKGN
+2521 
-2528 VIGAGNNKVDITGNV
+2528 ITGDINAANGGSVVISLTEKNSVLNGGYNV
-2543 VVSVGA
+2543 DGNSSIA
-2549 VNYVDCYEYSL
+2549 LSL
-2560 VNLGLTTKDS
+2560 
-2570 QLTGVIYNEFPEGGK
+2570 
-2585 TASQGGNK
+2585 A
-2593 KLFTGEANLWLQ
+2593 
-2605 NGATWTN
+2605 NGATWNLTD
-2612 EQQGTLANV
+2612 
-2621 YQGEKFTGSHVAKL
+2621 GE
-2635 TGGATAEAAGNIYQ
+2635 EAAGMSLLRIA
-2649 KESGAL
+2649 KAPAAAPAKGL
-2655 TIDNY
+2655 TINGGKTEAETGYLNMTKRSKALQIANY
-2660 SGNTNIFYEH
+2660 SGWETIIYNHDN
-2670 AGDGVTF
+2670 
-2677 NAGDTVIKHAEK
+2677 K
-2689 GSAVNLITSN
+2689 GS
-2699 KGLSI
+2699 
-2704 NAETIN
+2704 E
-2710 DTLNALAGK
+2710 
-2719 LTYTNYAKGER
+2719 
-2730 NLDGKVKIA
+2730 
-2739 GGLTSDSVTMAVGD
+2739 
-2753 ILFNEAD
+2753 
-2760 GKGSGAQ
+2760 
-2767 HITVPSAPEKQVST
+2767 
-2781 SFNTT
+2781 
-2786 LTGDKDKDLEYVLGG
+2786 
-2801 VIKDGSYKFTEATSI
+2801 
-2816 NVSGEG
+2816 
-2822 AKGMNLVK
+2822 
-2830 GTTID
+2830 
-2835 ASGKTLTV
+2835 
-2843 NVTDASKGNAG
+2843 
-2854 IAQDV
+2854 AQDF
-2859 DANSTVK
+2859 
-2866 ADKLVIKL
+2866 
-2874 DSTKSGQGAQGI
+2874 KS
-2886 RQTKGNLTID
+2886 
-2896 ANVDIDVKGDNST
+2896 
-2909 MGIYSHAGSTT
+2909 
-2920 VNGDV
+2920 
-2925 KVVLDGKRGGFNEY
+2925 
-2939 GAAGIYAHA
+2939 
-2948 GYGGAVGGTVNVNGN
+2948 
-2963 VDISGVGNGLF
+2963 
-2974 ANIGGATI
+2974 
-2982 NVNGGKINIVD
+2982 
-2993 TDKKNGYSAIYAA
+2993 
-3006 NGKINVNTVK
+3006 
-3016 DADGKVTGAGN
+3016 
-3027 NKVDITGNIVTSV
+3027 
-3040 GAVNYVDC
+3040 
-3048 STETEVNVG
+3048 
-3057 LTTKDSKLTGV
+3057 
-3068 VYNQFPEGGKTVS
+3068 
-3081 QKGDSKT
+3081 
-3088 FTGATNLW
+3088 
-3096 LQNGAT
+3096 
-3102 WTNEQQGVLPSV
+3102 
-3114 WGGEQFKGS
+3114 
-3123 RVNKLAGGATA
+3123 
-3134 EAAGNIYQNDSNSL
+3134 
-3148 TIDNYSGVTN
+3148 
-3158 IIYAHGGDGT
+3158 
-3168 SYAAGDTVIKHAE
+3168 
-3181 AGSVVNMITSNQGVT
+3181 
-3196 DISAALNA
+3196 
-3204 LAGKL
+3204 
-3209 TYLNYATAN
+3209 
-3218 GSERNLNGYV
+3218 
-3228 KLAGGL
+3228 
-3234 TSDSVTMVTG
+3234 
-3244 DIRFSEET
+3244 
-3252 GKGSGTDNIKFADEP
+3252 
-3267 DNQTAKTFNST
+3267 
-3278 LTGERLKDLE
+3278 
-3288 YVMGGVVKDGTY
+3288 
-3300 KFTENTA
+3300 
-3307 INVSGEGAKGMD
+3307 
-3319 FVKDTA
+3319 
-3325 VDASGK
+3325 
-3331 TLTVNVTEA
+3331 
-3340 SKGNAGI
+3340 
-3347 SQDVDVNSTIKADKL
+3347 
-3362 VIKLDSEKSGKGA
+3362 
-3375 QAIRQDKGNLT
+3375 
-3386 IDANVDIDV
+3386 
-3395 KGDNST
+3395 
-3401 MGIYSHAGST
+3401 
-3411 TVNGDV
+3411 
-3417 KVVLDGKRGGFNE
+3417 
-3430 YGAAGIYAH
+3430 
-3439 AGYGGAV
+3439 
-3446 GGTVN
+3446 
-3451 VNGNVDISGVG
+3451 
-3462 NGLFANIGGATINVN
+3462 
-3477 GGKIN
+3477 
-3482 IVDTDKKNGYS
+3482 
-3493 AIYATCGAIN
+3493 
-3503 MNTVKDAAGK
+3503 
-3513 VIGAGNNKVDITGNV
+3513 
-3528 VVSVGAVNYVDCC
+3528 
-3541 TETEVNLGL
+3541 
-3550 TTKDSKLTGV
+3550 
-3560 VYNQFPEGGKT
+3560 
-3571 VSQRGDSK
+3571 
-3579 TFTGAANL
+3579 
-3587 WLQNGALWTNEQQGE
+3587 
-3602 LPSVWGG
+3602 
-3609 EQFKGSFVTN
+3609 
-3619 LVGGTNAD
+3619 
-3627 NAGQIYQKDS
+3627 
-3637 NNLTIDTLSGSIR
+3637 
-3650 VIYDHEFEDAETR
+3650 
-3663 AAGDKKIVYK
+3663 
-3673 AGNTV
+3673 GNTV
-3678 INNAKDGSQVIM
+3678 ISNAKEGSGVILF
-3690 ATGSNGINTFDK
+3690 TDSNNININ
-3702 DSVEDAFKGLANK
+3702 SQAEVEAAMTVL
-3715 LIYKDAEKNPG
+3715 AEKIQYTDHAANG
-3726 NLKAEL
+3726 ANLKGKVRIAEGL
-3732 QLGGGLTGSNVSW
+3732 TSAGKTGAMKWDETTGIGKFDPSSIKWGEIYNGDYETLVMKGVRSAATTSMHSWRDNMQDTYTGADLADADGIFAKALGGKTSSDVKGV
-3745 SGQIEWDGNNGSY
+3745 
-3758 KLDSA
+3758 
-3763 EQSIKLLYDEDAVSK
+3763 K
-3778 DTRAAIMSGM
+3778 DD
-3788 VGWRNAATDT
+3788 NT
-3798 YRARAGAYG
+3798 YR
-3807 EDNQGVWA
+3807 GV
-3815 RTWGGQN
+3815 
-3822 KYTGNNTSFKNSYW
+3822 
-3836 AGQVGYDK
+3836 QVGYDK
-3844 TLANGWN
+3844 ALANGWHA
-3851 VGVAFDYMTGDDS
+3851 GVAFDYRNGDSNYLLGGKGDNQLYSFGVYGVKNFEDQS
-3864 YYAGSGDTKTY
+3864 YLRVA
-3875 TLGLY
+3875 
-3880 GSKEISNNEFIDLTA
+3880 A
-3895 KVGRVSND
+3895 KAGRVENEYDVYNEIRSL
-3903 FETKDILGRTVKG
+3903 KLHG
-3916 DYKANGFSFSGQYSK
+3916 DYKANAYGLTMEYGK
-3931 RFGSEAAGYFEPQ
+3931 TFGSEASYFTPK
-3944 AQLTIGRLGSSDFD
+3944 AQLTWSQVGSKDYTAHTPNDSMRIGQDSYSSLVARF
-3958 STGTLEGHISQDAF
+3958 G
-3972 TSIVGRLGIEAGQAS
+3972 VEAGAKSEKGRVYVGLYGAHEFNGDISAS
-3987 EHGRYFAR
+3987 YFAKDGGMKHT
-3995 LSLSHEFAGNVD
+3995 SFDGKD
-4007 THFSDSSASMTR
+4007 TWMEMSI
-4019 EFNLDGTWCDLTVGG
+4019 GG
-4034 TYDLSD
+4034 SYDLSD
-4040 KVSFY
+4040 NCHIYADFAKDFG
-4045 GDVTKTLTGDYKQD
+4045 GDFERK
-4059 WKVNAGLRFTF
+4059 WKASAGLRFEF

>member
-1 MGGDANYTGAR
+1 MVVSVRSLLLDKGEYIMKLSQKKWKSLISGVLLAASASSFLIAPVYAADYSKPLIGTLKKDSEILSPDGNTVTENDGKLIYDFQGKDHTFTITNKDGITARKDSVYNNVGADGGYGTIHIYQTNDKSNAWAGVNGFTANEGTVIVNSNLDITATSAYSSVGIAAANKGNLIINGNVKMRKDDAENPWGIITKNVHGNVGPGGATSMGGDANYTGAR

-20 DYTRGDVTVNGDV
+20 DHSRGDVTVNGNV
-33 DIAVRGT
+33 DLAVRGT
-40 AVRTDAYQADGD
+40 AVRTDVYQADGD

-96 GGTINVNVKNQA
+96 GGTINVNVKNQE

-156 NAGTAKAGEVN
+156 NAGTEKAGEVN

-213 GGKDKSSAGIIKVND
+213 GGKDKASAGIIRVND

-238 GVTKIWYE
+238 GVTKVWYE
-246 HDDAAP
+246 HDDATP

-275 GNNGISKGFAEGD
+275 GNNGITKGFAEGD

-307 WYMAGDSNLTGSV
+307 WYMAGDSNLAGSV

-340 AEGGQ
+340 AESGQ
-345 GFYDYTPEKE
+345 GFYDYTPEKD

-394 GNAPSAMYAAGD
+394 GNAPSAMYAAGE
-406 AVSPLVI
+406 AEGPLVV

-433 TVYVDENKSMETKDS
+433 TVYVDENKSMEIKDS
-448 KGNGVLKVSAGLG
+448 NGNGVLKVSAGLG

-575 VSTAGATI
+575 ISTAGATI

-666 LTMAEGSVWH
+666 LTMADGSVWK

-728 ANNPQNITGG
+728 ADNPQNITGG
-738 DFTVKTAAAGSKITL
+738 DFTVKTAADGSKITL

-766 SDTAAEK
+766 SDTATEK

-792 KDANLD
+792 KDENLA

-817 ASGEITFS
+817 ASGDITFS

-835 QGFYDYTPEQEK
+835 QGFYDYTPEEDK
-847 PNYKTGAITKSE
+847 PDYKTGAITKSE
-859 DISLSRELDESGV
+859 NISLNREVDDKGV
-872 AHVSVTE
+872 AHINVTE

-887 ASAIYAGEETSP
+887 ASAIYAREETSP

-904 VNMSGKALALNVAQT
+904 VNMSGKGLALNAAQT

-939 SAEQKLFITANN
+939 SAEQKLSITANN

-958 GIYADGNAHLNISGP
+958 GVYADGNAHLNISGP

-994 KSEINIEGPL
+994 KSEINIDGPL
-1004 TISNVKGTRERG
+1004 TISNVKGIRERG

-1035 SGLVDISGVRG
+1035 SGPVDISGVRG

-1116 VVEYTGG
+1116 VVEYSGG
-1123 ELINWNDAGILNVAL
+1123 ELIDWKDAGILNVAL

-1145 KGVAAYDLYNDDYGS
+1145 KGVAAYDQYNSDYGS

-1241 YDHDAADPS
+1241 YDHDAADPT

-1369 TAITGDAVAD
+1369 TAITGDAAAD

-1393 YVFTADSTTITPEKH
+1393 YVFTADSTNITPEKH

-1467 GAMSVSATSTTNGQT
+1467 GAMAINATSTTNGQT

-1494 IHNAGADNVLTLRA
+1494 IHNSGADNVLTLRA
-1508 NSAAPANAAVIK
+1508 SSAAPANAAVIK

-1594 NIKKDAEG
+1594 NVKKDAEG

-1642 FWKGDVSNNNG
+1642 FWKGDVSNTNG

-1706 NVNGASQL
+1706 NVNGASKL

-1727 NNAGD
+1727 NNAGN

-1764 QADAGSAITLIT
+1764 QANTGSNITLIT
-1776 DNRGIN
+1776 DNQGIT

-1852 QGFYKYTEIDDTVI
+1852 QGFYEYTEMDDTVI

-1896 TINVIKGDYSSNLS
+1896 VINVTKGDYSSNLS

-1950 GKSKDITIKAK
+1950 GKSKDITIKAD

-1984 TIDADTTIT
+1984 TIDADTTIS

-2043 KNGKAGAGIVKIDGD
+2043 KDGKAGAGIVKIDGD
-2058 VFTKSA
+2058 VYTKSA

-2110 TFNLWLADGATWTN
+2110 TFNLWLTDGATWTN

-2136 GSHVTNFTGGADAAH
+2136 GSHVTNFTGGSDAAN
-2151 AGNIYQ
+2151 AGNIFQ
-2157 KENGALTIDNYSGN
+2157 KDSKKITIDNYSGN
-2171 TNIFYEHTGDGV
+2171 TNIYYAHSGNGEAAD
-2183 TFNAGDTI
+2183 NYAAGDTI
-2191 IKHAEKDSAVNL
+2191 IKHAEKDSVVSL
-2203 ITSNKGLSINAE
+2203 ITDNSG
-2215 TINDTLSALA
+2215 
-2225 GKLTY
+2225 
-2230 TNYKDGERNLDG
+2230 
-2242 KVKIAGGLTSD
+2242 IA
-2253 SLTVAAGDI
+2253 
-2262 LFGSADGKGT
+2262 
-2272 GVTNLNVQAPDHQ
+2272 
-2285 VATSFNSTLTGD
+2285 
-2297 TEADLEYVLGGAV
+2297 
-2310 KDGSYKFTENTTI
+2310 
-2323 NVNGKDARGM
+2323 M
-2333 DFAEGTA
+2333 D
-2340 VDASGKTLNINVTD
+2340 N
-2354 GTRLNAGISQIT
+2354 
-2366 NADSHVKANKIVIK
+2366 
-2380 LDSKDASGTTHAIH
+2380 
-2394 QDKGNLTIDGDVDID
+2394 
-2409 ITGQRHTVGVYSH
+2409 
-2422 AGSTTINGNV
+2422 
-2432 KVVLDGNHGGFAEY
+2432 
-2446 GAAGIYAHAGY
+2446 
-2457 GGAVGGT
+2457 
-2464 VNVNGNVDISGVGNG
+2464 
-2479 LFANIGGGTINVN
+2479 
-2492 GGKINIVD
+2492 
-2500 DNTDTG
+2500 
-2506 YSAIYSTCGAINVNT
+2506 
-2521 VKDEKGN
+2521 
-2528 VIGAGNNKVDITGNV
+2528 
-2543 VVSVGA
+2543 
-2549 VNYVDCYEYSL
+2549 EYS
-2560 VNLGLTTKDS
+2560 V
-2570 QLTGVIYNEFPEGGK
+2570 
-2585 TASQGGNK
+2585 
-2593 KLFTGEANLWLQ
+2593 
-2605 NGATWTN
+2605 
-2612 EQQGTLANV
+2612 ANV
-2621 YQGEKFTGSHVAKL
+2621 
-2635 TGGATAEAAGNIYQ
+2635 
-2649 KESGAL
+2649 
-2655 TIDNY
+2655 
-2660 SGNTNIFYEH
+2660 
-2670 AGDGVTF
+2670 
-2677 NAGDTVIKHAEK
+2677 
-2689 GSAVNLITSN
+2689 
-2699 KGLSI
+2699 
-2704 NAETIN
+2704 
-2710 DTLNALAGK
+2710 LNALAGK
-2719 LTYTNYAKGER
+2719 LTYSNFVTGEKNLTGYAK
-2730 NLDGKVKIA
+2730 IA
-2739 GGLTSDSVTMAVGD
+2739 DGLTASSKAMQTGD
-2753 ILFNEAD
+2753 ISFSSKD
-2760 GKGSGAQ
+2760 GKGS
-2767 HITVPSAPEKQVST
+2767 
-2781 SFNTT
+2781 
-2786 LTGDKDKDLEYVLGG
+2786 L
-2801 VIKDGSYKFTEATSI
+2801 KDGSITPGITYPETQTPESSKLNNAITGDAKADYEYKKDGILKEDGSYVFTQDPTVIE
-2816 NVSGEG
+2816 VKEG
-2822 AKGMNLVK
+2822 AAVNATAKDIVIDTTKAKLELKGETGINAEN
-2830 GTTID
+2830 G
-2835 ASGKTLTV
+2835 
-2843 NVTDASKGNAG
+2843 NVTLNGSTVISGTDAAINAG
-2854 IAQDV
+2854 EN
-2859 DANSTVK
+2859 AN
-2866 ADKLVIKL
+2866 
-2874 DSTKSGQGAQGI
+2874 
-2886 RQTKGNLTID
+2886 
-2896 ANVDIDVKGDNST
+2896 
-2909 MGIYSHAGSTT
+2909 
-2920 VNGDV
+2920 
-2925 KVVLDGKRGGFNEY
+2925 
-2939 GAAGIYAHA
+2939 
-2948 GYGGAVGGTVNVNGN
+2948 VNVNGN
-2963 VDISGVGNGLF
+2963 NSAL
-2974 ANIGGATI
+2974 TI
-2982 NVNGGKINIVD
+2982 NGSINANGGSITVDSGNASSTITGDIN
-2993 TDKKNGYSAIYAA
+2993 AA
-3006 NGKINVNTVK
+3006 NSGSVVISLIEKNSVLNGGYNV
-3016 DADGKVTGAGN
+3016 DGNSSIAL
-3027 NKVDITGNIVTSV
+3027 SL
-3040 GAVNYVDC
+3040 A
-3048 STETEVNVG
+3048 
-3057 LTTKDSKLTGV
+3057 
-3068 VYNQFPEGGKTVS
+3068 
-3081 QKGDSKT
+3081 
-3088 FTGATNLW
+3088 
-3096 LQNGAT
+3096 NGAT
-3102 WTNEQQGVLPSV
+3102 WNLTD
-3114 WGGEQFKGS
+3114 GE
-3123 RVNKLAGGATA
+3123 
-3134 EAAGNIYQNDSNSL
+3134 EAAGMSLLRIAKAPAAAPAKGL
-3148 TIDNYSGVTN
+3148 TINGGKTEAETGYLNMTKRSKALQIANYSGWET
-3158 IIYAHGGDGT
+3158 IIYNHDN
-3168 SYAAGDTVIKHAE
+3168 K
-3181 AGSVVNMITSNQGVT
+3181 
-3196 DISAALNA
+3196 
-3204 LAGKL
+3204 
-3209 TYLNYATAN
+3209 
-3218 GSERNLNGYV
+3218 GSE
-3228 KLAGGL
+3228 A
-3234 TSDSVTMVTG
+3234 
-3244 DIRFSEET
+3244 
-3252 GKGSGTDNIKFADEP
+3252 
-3267 DNQTAKTFNST
+3267 Q
-3278 LTGERLKDLE
+3278 
-3288 YVMGGVVKDGTY
+3288 
-3300 KFTENTA
+3300 
-3307 INVSGEGAKGMD
+3307 D
-3319 FVKDTA
+3319 F
-3325 VDASGK
+3325 
-3331 TLTVNVTEA
+3331 
-3340 SKGNAGI
+3340 
-3347 SQDVDVNSTIKADKL
+3347 
-3362 VIKLDSEKSGKGA
+3362 KS
-3375 QAIRQDKGNLT
+3375 
-3386 IDANVDIDV
+3386 
-3395 KGDNST
+3395 
-3401 MGIYSHAGST
+3401 
-3411 TVNGDV
+3411 
-3417 KVVLDGKRGGFNE
+3417 
-3430 YGAAGIYAH
+3430 
-3439 AGYGGAV
+3439 
-3446 GGTVN
+3446 
-3451 VNGNVDISGVG
+3451 
-3462 NGLFANIGGATINVN
+3462 
-3477 GGKIN
+3477 
-3482 IVDTDKKNGYS
+3482 
-3493 AIYATCGAIN
+3493 
-3503 MNTVKDAAGK
+3503 
-3513 VIGAGNNKVDITGNV
+3513 
-3528 VVSVGAVNYVDCC
+3528 
-3541 TETEVNLGL
+3541 
-3550 TTKDSKLTGV
+3550 
-3560 VYNQFPEGGKT
+3560 
-3571 VSQRGDSK
+3571 
-3579 TFTGAANL
+3579 
-3587 WLQNGALWTNEQQGE
+3587 
-3602 LPSVWGG
+3602 
-3609 EQFKGSFVTN
+3609 
-3619 LVGGTNAD
+3619 
-3627 NAGQIYQKDS
+3627 
-3637 NNLTIDTLSGSIR
+3637 
-3650 VIYDHEFEDAETR
+3650 
-3663 AAGDKKIVYK
+3663 
-3673 AGNTV
+3673 GNTV
-3678 INNAKDGSQVIM
+3678 ISNAKEGSGVILF
-3690 ATGSNGINTFDK
+3690 TDSNNININ
-3702 DSVEDAFKGLANK
+3702 SQAEVEAAMTVL
-3715 LIYKDAEKNPG
+3715 AEKIQYTDHAANG
-3726 NLKAEL
+3726 ANLKGKVRIAEGL
-3732 QLGGGLTGSNVSW
+3732 TSAGKTGAMKWDETTGIGKFDSSSIKWGEIYNGDYETLVMKGVRSAATTSMHSWRDNMQDTYTGADLADADGIFAKALGGKTSSDVKGV
-3745 SGQIEWDGNNGSY
+3745 
-3758 KLDSA
+3758 
-3763 EQSIKLLYDEDAVSK
+3763 K
-3778 DTRAAIMSGM
+3778 DD
-3788 VGWRNAATDT
+3788 NT
-3798 YRARAGAYG
+3798 YR
-3807 EDNQGVWA
+3807 GV
-3815 RTWGGQN
+3815 
-3822 KYTGNNTSFKNSYW
+3822 
-3836 AGQVGYDK
+3836 QVGYDK
-3844 TLANGWN
+3844 ALANGWHA
-3851 VGVAFDYMTGDDS
+3851 GVAFDYRDGDSNYLLGGKGDNQLYSLGVYGVKSFDDQS
-3864 YYAGSGDTKTY
+3864 YLRVA
-3875 TLGLY
+3875 
-3880 GSKEISNNEFIDLTA
+3880 A
-3895 KVGRVSND
+3895 KAGRVENEYDVYNEIRSL
-3903 FETKDILGRTVKG
+3903 KLHG
-3916 DYKANGFSFSGQYSK
+3916 DYKANAYGLTMEYGK
-3931 RFGSEAAGYFEPQ
+3931 TFGTEASYFTPK
-3944 AQLTIGRLGSSDFD
+3944 AQLTWSQVGAKDYTAHTPND
-3958 STGTLEGHISQDAF
+3958 SMRIDQDAYSSLVARF
-3972 TSIVGRLGIEAGQAS
+3972 GVEAGAKSEKGRVYVGLYGAHEFNGDISAS
-3987 EHGRYFAR
+3987 YFAK
-3995 LSLSHEFAGNVD
+3995 D
-4007 THFSDSSASMTR
+4007 
-4019 EFNLDGTWCDLTVGG
+4019 GG
-4034 TYDLSD
+4034 TKHTSFDGKDTWMEMSIGGSYDLSD
-4040 KVSFY
+4040 NCHIYADFAKDFG
-4045 GDVTKTLTGDYKQD
+4045 GDFERK
-4059 WKVNAGLRFTF
+4059 WKASAGLRFEF

>member
-1 MGGDANYTGAR
+1 MKTKLKSKKWKSLISGVLLAASASSFLIAPVYAADYSKPLIGTLKKDSEILSPDGNTVTENDGKLIYDFQGKDHTFTITNKDGITARKDSVYNNVGADGSYGTLHIYQTNDKSNAWDGVNGFTANNGTIVVNSNLDITATSEYASVGIAAANKGNLIINGNVKMRTDNAEKPWGIITKNVHGNVGPGAATSMGGDANYTGAR

-20 DYTRGDVTVNGDV
+20 DYTRGDITVNGDV

-40 AVRTDAYQADGD
+40 AVKTDVYQSDGD

-96 GGTINVNVKNQA
+96 GGTINVNVKNQE

-193 DYSRPYYEKYD
+193 DNSRPYYEKYD
-204 GISHLSSLV
+204 GVSHLSSLV
-213 GGKDKSSAGIIKVND
+213 GGKDKASAGIIKVND
-228 NDPIHIANAE
+228 SDPIHIANAE
-238 GVTKIWYE
+238 GVTKVWYE
-246 HDDAAP
+246 HDDATP
-252 GNIIGGDVKVL
+252 GTIIGGDIKVF

-345 GFYDYTPEKE
+345 GFYDYTPEKD

-376 DINGVVSVNVTEA
+376 DVNGIVSVNVTEA

-394 GNAPSAMYAAGD
+394 GNAPSAMYAAGE
-406 AVSPLVI
+406 AEGPLVV

-433 TVYVDENKSMETKDS
+433 TVYVDENKSMEIKDS

-575 VSTAGATI
+575 ISTGGATI

-666 LTMAEGSVWH
+666 LTMAEGSVWN

-716 YSGDTTVVYGHD
+716 YRGDTTVVYGHD
-728 ANNPQNITGG
+728 AENPLNITGG
-738 DFTVKTAAAGSKITL
+738 NFTVKTAAEGSKITL

-766 SDTAAEK
+766 ADTAAEK

-792 KDANLD
+792 KDANLA

-817 ASGEITFS
+817 ASGDVTFS

-835 QGFYDYTPEQEK
+835 QGFYDYTPEEDK
-847 PNYKTGAITKSE
+847 PDYKTGAITKSE
-859 DISLSRELDESGV
+859 NISLNREVDDKGV
-872 AHVSVTE
+872 AHINVTE

-904 VNMSGKALALNVAQT
+904 VNMSGKGLALNVAQT

-939 SAEQKLFITANN
+939 SAEQKLSITANN

-958 GIYADGNAHLNISGP
+958 GVYADGNAHLNISGP

-994 KSEINIEGPL
+994 KSEINIDGPL
-1004 TISNVKGTRERG
+1004 TISNVKGIRERG

-1035 SGLVDISGVRG
+1035 SGPVDISSVRG

-1123 ELINWNDAGILNVAL
+1123 ELINWNDAGVLNVAL

-1145 KGVAAYDLYNDDYGS
+1145 KGVAAYDMYNDDYGS
-1160 GGNTTHDIGQ
+1160 GGNTTHDIGK
-1170 FNLYLQNGAAWTN
+1170 FNLYLQNGATWTN

-1198 PVWAGSTLAT
+1198 PVWTGSTLAT
-1208 LHGGKDADN
+1208 LHGGKDADS

-1232 NYSGHTTVF
+1232 NYSGHTNIF
-1241 YDHDAADPS
+1241 YEHDANDPT

-1282 DGDSGDAKD
+1282 DGDSTDAKD
-1291 KVANVLNNLAGKLFY
+1291 NVANVLNNLAGKLFY

-1318 KIADGLTA
+1318 KIAEGLTA

-1360 GSQIAKEFT
+1360 GSQITKEFT
-1369 TAITGDAVAD
+1369 TAITGDAAAD
-1379 TVYIEKGVLKDDGT
+1379 TFYIEKGVLKDDGT

-1445 TTDTHT
+1445 ATDTHT

-1458 KGAVNINNA
+1458 KGVVNINNA
-1467 GAMSVSATSTTNGQT
+1467 GAMAISAASTTNGQT

-1594 NIKKDAEG
+1594 NVKKDAEG
-1602 AIIGA
+1602 SIICA
-1607 GNNNVQMEGNVNL
+1607 GSNNVQMEGNVNL

-1642 FWKGDVSNNNG
+1642 FWKGDVSNTNG

-1673 LSGNTVNANLDNA
+1673 LSGNTVNADLNNA

-1706 NVNGASQL
+1706 NVNGASKL

-1764 QADAGSAITLIT
+1764 QANTGSNITLIT
-1776 DNRGIN
+1776 DNQGIT

-1838 ISFSTDA
+1838 ISFSTDT

-1852 QGFYKYTEIDDTVI
+1852 QGFYKYNEIDDTVI

-1993 TSAQTES
+1993 ASAQTES

-2043 KNGKAGAGIVKIDGD
+2043 KDGKAGDGIVKIDGD
-2058 VFTKSA
+2058 VYTKSA

-2110 TFNLWLADGATWTN
+2110 TFNLWLTDGATWTN

-2151 AGNIYQ
+2151 AGNIFQ
-2157 KENGALTIDNYSGN
+2157 KDSKNLTIDKYSGN
-2171 TNIFYEHTGDGV
+2171 TNIFYAHTGNGEAAADYK
-2183 TFNAGDTI
+2183 AGDTI
-2191 IKHAEKDSAVNL
+2191 IKNAAEGSVVSM
-2203 ITSNKGLSINAE
+2203 ITDNSGIAMDNEYSIANVLN
-2215 TINDTLSALA
+2215 TLA

-2230 TNYKDGERNLDG
+2230 SNFVNGENNLTG
-2242 KVKIAGGLTSD
+2242 YVKIADGLTAS
-2253 SLTVAAGDI
+2253 SKAMQTGDI
-2262 LFGSADGKGT
+2262 SFSSKDGKGS
-2272 GVTNLNVQAPDHQ
+2272 L
-2285 VATSFNSTLTGD
+2285 
-2297 TEADLEYVLGGAV
+2297 
-2310 KDGSYKFTENTTI
+2310 KDGSIAPGLTYPDTQTPESSKLNSGITGDAKADYQYKKDGILKEDGSYVFTQDPTVIEVKEGAAVNATAKDIVIDTTKAKLELKGETGINAENS
-2323 NVNGKDARGM
+2323 NV
-2333 DFAEGTA
+2333 
-2340 VDASGKTLNINVTD
+2340 TLNGSTVISGTD
-2354 GTRLNAGISQIT
+2354 AAINAGE
-2366 NADSHVKANKIVIK
+2366 NAN
-2380 LDSKDASGTTHAIH
+2380 
-2394 QDKGNLTIDGDVDID
+2394 
-2409 ITGQRHTVGVYSH
+2409 
-2422 AGSTTINGNV
+2422 
-2432 KVVLDGNHGGFAEY
+2432 
-2446 GAAGIYAHAGY
+2446 
-2457 GGAVGGT
+2457 
-2464 VNVNGNVDISGVGNG
+2464 VNVNGNNSA
-2479 LFANIGGGTINVN
+2479 LTINGSINADGGNITVDSGNASSTITGDINAAN
-2492 GGKINIVD
+2492 GGSVVISLIEKNSVLNGGYNVD
-2500 DNTDTG
+2500 
-2506 YSAIYSTCGAINVNT
+2506 
-2521 VKDEKGN
+2521 GN
-2528 VIGAGNNKVDITGNV
+2528 SSIAL
-2543 VVSVGA
+2543 
-2549 VNYVDCYEYSL
+2549 SL
-2560 VNLGLTTKDS
+2560 
-2570 QLTGVIYNEFPEGGK
+2570 
-2585 TASQGGNK
+2585 A
-2593 KLFTGEANLWLQ
+2593 
-2605 NGATWTN
+2605 NGATWNLTD
-2612 EQQGTLANV
+2612 
-2621 YQGEKFTGSHVAKL
+2621 GE
-2635 TGGATAEAAGNIYQ
+2635 EAAGMSLLKIA
-2649 KESGAL
+2649 KAPDAAPAKGL
-2655 TIDNY
+2655 TI
-2660 SGNTNIFYEH
+2660 
-2670 AGDGVTF
+2670 
-2677 NAGDTVIKHAEK
+2677 
-2689 GSAVNLITSN
+2689 
-2699 KGLSI
+2699 
-2704 NAETIN
+2704 
-2710 DTLNALAGK
+2710 
-2719 LTYTNYAKGER
+2719 
-2730 NLDGKVKIA
+2730 
-2739 GGLTSDSVTMAVGD
+2739 
-2753 ILFNEAD
+2753 
-2760 GKGSGAQ
+2760 
-2767 HITVPSAPEKQVST
+2767 
-2781 SFNTT
+2781 
-2786 LTGDKDKDLEYVLGG
+2786 
-2801 VIKDGSYKFTEATSI
+2801 
-2816 NVSGEG
+2816 
-2822 AKGMNLVK
+2822 
-2830 GTTID
+2830 
-2835 ASGKTLTV
+2835 
-2843 NVTDASKGNAG
+2843 
-2854 IAQDV
+2854 
-2859 DANSTVK
+2859 
-2866 ADKLVIKL
+2866 
-2874 DSTKSGQGAQGI
+2874 
-2886 RQTKGNLTID
+2886 
-2896 ANVDIDVKGDNST
+2896 
-2909 MGIYSHAGSTT
+2909 
-2920 VNGDV
+2920 
-2925 KVVLDGKRGGFNEY
+2925 
-2939 GAAGIYAHA
+2939 
-2948 GYGGAVGGTVNVNGN
+2948 
-2963 VDISGVGNGLF
+2963 
-2974 ANIGGATI
+2974 
-2982 NVNGGKINIVD
+2982 NGGK
-2993 TDKKNGYSAIYAA
+2993 TEAETGYLNMTKRSKALQIADYSGWETIIY
-3006 NGKINVNTVK
+3006 NHDN
-3016 DADGKVTGAGN
+3016 
-3027 NKVDITGNIVTSV
+3027 
-3040 GAVNYVDC
+3040 
-3048 STETEVNVG
+3048 
-3057 LTTKDSKLTGV
+3057 
-3068 VYNQFPEGGKTVS
+3068 
-3081 QKGDSKT
+3081 
-3088 FTGATNLW
+3088 
-3096 LQNGAT
+3096 
-3102 WTNEQQGVLPSV
+3102 
-3114 WGGEQFKGS
+3114 KGS
-3123 RVNKLAGGATA
+3123 
-3134 EAAGNIYQNDSNSL
+3134 EAQ
-3148 TIDNYSGVTN
+3148 
-3158 IIYAHGGDGT
+3158 
-3168 SYAAGDTVIKHAE
+3168 
-3181 AGSVVNMITSNQGVT
+3181 
-3196 DISAALNA
+3196 
-3204 LAGKL
+3204 
-3209 TYLNYATAN
+3209 
-3218 GSERNLNGYV
+3218 
-3228 KLAGGL
+3228 
-3234 TSDSVTMVTG
+3234 
-3244 DIRFSEET
+3244 
-3252 GKGSGTDNIKFADEP
+3252 
-3267 DNQTAKTFNST
+3267 
-3278 LTGERLKDLE
+3278 
-3288 YVMGGVVKDGTY
+3288 
-3300 KFTENTA
+3300 
-3307 INVSGEGAKGMD
+3307 D
-3319 FVKDTA
+3319 F
-3325 VDASGK
+3325 
-3331 TLTVNVTEA
+3331 
-3340 SKGNAGI
+3340 
-3347 SQDVDVNSTIKADKL
+3347 
-3362 VIKLDSEKSGKGA
+3362 KS
-3375 QAIRQDKGNLT
+3375 
-3386 IDANVDIDV
+3386 
-3395 KGDNST
+3395 
-3401 MGIYSHAGST
+3401 
-3411 TVNGDV
+3411 
-3417 KVVLDGKRGGFNE
+3417 
-3430 YGAAGIYAH
+3430 
-3439 AGYGGAV
+3439 
-3446 GGTVN
+3446 
-3451 VNGNVDISGVG
+3451 
-3462 NGLFANIGGATINVN
+3462 
-3477 GGKIN
+3477 
-3482 IVDTDKKNGYS
+3482 
-3493 AIYATCGAIN
+3493 
-3503 MNTVKDAAGK
+3503 
-3513 VIGAGNNKVDITGNV
+3513 
-3528 VVSVGAVNYVDCC
+3528 
-3541 TETEVNLGL
+3541 
-3550 TTKDSKLTGV
+3550 
-3560 VYNQFPEGGKT
+3560 
-3571 VSQRGDSK
+3571 
-3579 TFTGAANL
+3579 
-3587 WLQNGALWTNEQQGE
+3587 
-3602 LPSVWGG
+3602 
-3609 EQFKGSFVTN
+3609 
-3619 LVGGTNAD
+3619 
-3627 NAGQIYQKDS
+3627 
-3637 NNLTIDTLSGSIR
+3637 
-3650 VIYDHEFEDAETR
+3650 
-3663 AAGDKKIVYK
+3663 
-3673 AGNTV
+3673 GNTV
-3678 INNAKDGSQVIM
+3678 ISNAKEGSGVILF
-3690 ATGSNGINTFDK
+3690 TDSNNININ
-3702 DSVEDAFKGLANK
+3702 SQAEVEAAMTVL
-3715 LIYKDAEKNPG
+3715 AEKIQYTDHAANG
-3726 NLKAEL
+3726 ANLKGKVRIAEGL
-3732 QLGGGLTGSNVSW
+3732 TSAGKTGAMKWDETTGIGKFNPSSIKWGEIYNGDYETLVMKGVRSAATTSMHSWRDNMQDTYTGADLADADGIFAKALGGKTSSDVKGV
-3745 SGQIEWDGNNGSY
+3745 
-3758 KLDSA
+3758 
-3763 EQSIKLLYDEDAVSK
+3763 K
-3778 DTRAAIMSGM
+3778 DD
-3788 VGWRNAATDT
+3788 NT
-3798 YRARAGAYG
+3798 YR
-3807 EDNQGVWA
+3807 GV
-3815 RTWGGQN
+3815 
-3822 KYTGNNTSFKNSYW
+3822 
-3836 AGQVGYDK
+3836 QVGYDK
-3844 TLANGWN
+3844 ALANGWHA
-3851 VGVAFDYMTGDDS
+3851 GVAFDYRNGDSNYLLGGKGDNQLYSFGVYGVKNFEDQS
-3864 YYAGSGDTKTY
+3864 YLRVA
-3875 TLGLY
+3875 
-3880 GSKEISNNEFIDLTA
+3880 A
-3895 KVGRVSND
+3895 KAGRVENEYDVYNEIRSL
-3903 FETKDILGRTVKG
+3903 KLHG
-3916 DYKANGFSFSGQYSK
+3916 DYKANAYGLTMEYGK
-3931 RFGSEAAGYFEPQ
+3931 TFGTEASYFTPK
-3944 AQLTIGRLGSSDFD
+3944 AQLTWSQVGSKNYTAHTPKD
-3958 STGTLEGHISQDAF
+3958 SMRIDQDAYSSLVARF
-3972 TSIVGRLGIEAGQAS
+3972 GVEAGAKSEKGRVYVGLYGAHEFNGDITAS
-3987 EHGRYFAR
+3987 YFAKDGGYKHT
-3995 LSLSHEFAGNVD
+3995 SFDGSD
-4007 THFSDSSASMTR
+4007 TWMEMSI
-4019 EFNLDGTWCDLTVGG
+4019 GG
-4034 TYDLSD
+4034 SYDLSD
-4040 KVSFY
+4040 NCHIYADFAKDFG
-4045 GDVTKTLTGDYKQD
+4045 GDFERK
-4059 WKVNAGLRFTF
+4059 WKMNVGLRFEF

>member
-1 MGGDANYTGAR
+1 MKTKLKSKKWKSLISGVLLAASASSFLIAPVYAADYSKPLIGTLKKDSEILSPDGNTVTENDGKLIYDFQGKDHTFTITNKDGITARKDSVYNNVGADGSYGTLHIYQTNDKSNACDGVNGFTANNGTIVVNSNLDITATSEYSSVGIAAANKGNLIINGNVKMRKDDAENPWGIITKNVHGNIGPGGATSMGGDANYTGAR

-20 DYTRGDVTVNGDV
+20 DYTRGDVTVNGNV
-33 DIAVRGT
+33 DLAVRGT

-96 GGTINVNVKNQA
+96 GGTINVNVKNQE

-128 AGKAMVYQNGRLNI
+128 AGKDMVYQNGRLNI

-204 GISHLSSLV
+204 GVSHLSSLV
-213 GGKDKSSAGIIKVND
+213 GGKDKASAGIIKVND
-228 NDPIHIANAE
+228 SDPIHIANAE
-238 GVTKIWYE
+238 GVTKVWYE
-246 HDDAAP
+246 HDDATP

-263 NAKTGTE
+263 NAKAGTE

-325 LTASSVTMKTGNITF
+325 LTASSLTMKTGNITF

-345 GFYDYTPEKE
+345 GFYYYTPEKD

-394 GNAPSAMYAAGD
+394 GNAPSAMYAAGE
-406 AVSPLVI
+406 AEGPLVV

-433 TVYVDENKSMETKDS
+433 TVYVDADKSMEIKDS

-513 VVFEKDLTIK
+513 VVFEKDLSIK

-575 VSTAGATI
+575 ISTAGATI

-654 GSTYNAPAGQFN
+654 GSTYNAPTGQFN
-666 LTMAEGSVWH
+666 LTMADGSVWN

-716 YSGDTTVVYGHD
+716 YRGDTTVVYGHD
-728 ANNPQNITGG
+728 AENPLNITGG
-738 DFTVKTAAAGSKITL
+738 NFTVKTAAEGSKITL

-766 SDTAAEK
+766 ADTAAEK

-792 KDANLD
+792 KDANLA

-817 ASGEITFS
+817 ASGDVTFS

-835 QGFYDYTPEQEK
+835 QGFYDYTPEEDK
-847 PNYKTGAITKSE
+847 PDYKTGAITKSE
-859 DISLSRELDESGV
+859 NISLNREVDDKGV
-872 AHVSVTE
+872 AHINVTE

-904 VNMSGKALALNVAQT
+904 VNMSGKGLALNVAQT

-939 SAEQKLFITANN
+939 SAEQKLSITANN

-958 GIYADGNAHLNISGP
+958 GVYADGNAHLNISGP

-994 KSEINIEGPL
+994 KSEINIDGPL
-1004 TISNVKGTRERG
+1004 TISNVKGIRERG

-1035 SGLVDISGVRG
+1035 SGPVDISSVGG

-1088 INMKDGAAGDTTTKI
+1088 INMKDGSAGDTTTKI

-1123 ELINWNDAGILNVAL
+1123 ELIDWKDAGILNVAL

-1145 KGVAAYDLYNDDYGS
+1145 KGVAAYDQYNSDYGS

-1241 YDHDAADPS
+1241 YDHDAADPT

-1282 DGDSGDAKD
+1282 DGDSADAKD
-1291 KVANVLNNLAGKLFY
+1291 NVANVLNNLAGKLFY

-1318 KIADGLTA
+1318 KIAEGLTA

-1360 GSQIAKEFT
+1360 GSQITKEFT
-1369 TAITGDAVAD
+1369 TAITGDAAAD

-1445 TTDTHT
+1445 ATDTHT

-1458 KGAVNINNA
+1458 KGVVNINNA
-1467 GAMSVSATSTTNGQT
+1467 GAMAISAASTTNGQT

-1508 NSAAPANAAVIK
+1508 NSAALANAAVIK
-1520 SMNGV
+1520 SINGV

-1594 NIKKDAEG
+1594 NVKKDAEG
-1602 AIIGA
+1602 SIIGA
-1607 GNNNVQMEGNVNL
+1607 GSNNVQMEGNVNL

-1642 FWKGDVSNNNG
+1642 FWKGDVSNTNG
-1653 SSAGIVNL
+1653 SSTGIVNL

-1686 TWTGYSNGN
+1686 TWNGYSNGN

-1706 NVNGASQL
+1706 NVNGASKL

-1758 GSFTIG
+1758 GSFTVG
-1764 QADAGSAITLIT
+1764 KADNGSNITLIT
-1776 DNRGIN
+1776 DNKGIT

-1852 QGFYKYTEIDDTVI
+1852 QGFYEYTVADDSVI

-1884 TEKGIYNFTQDT
+1884 TEKGIYNFTKDT
-1896 TINVIKGDYSSNLS
+1896 VINVTKGDYSSNLS

-1925 KNLDVSYHVLKG
+1925 HSLDVAYHVLKG

-1975 GVYATGGKI
+1975 VVYATGGKI
-1984 TIDADTTIT
+1984 TIDADTTIS

-2043 KNGKAGAGIVKIDGD
+2043 KDGKAGAGIVKIDGD
-2058 VFTKSA
+2058 VYTKSA

-2136 GSHVTNFTGGADAAH
+2136 GSHVTNFTGGSDAAH
-2151 AGNIYQ
+2151 AGNIFQ
-2157 KENGALTIDNYSGN
+2157 NDTKKITIENYSGN
-2171 TNIFYEHTGDGV
+2171 TNIYYAHTGNGEAAGDYK
-2183 TFNAGDTI
+2183 AGDTI
-2191 IKHAEKDSAVNL
+2191 IKNAAEGSVVSL
-2203 ITSNKGLSINAE
+2203 ITDNSG
-2215 TINDTLSALA
+2215 
-2225 GKLTY
+2225 
-2230 TNYKDGERNLDG
+2230 
-2242 KVKIAGGLTSD
+2242 IA
-2253 SLTVAAGDI
+2253 
-2262 LFGSADGKGT
+2262 
-2272 GVTNLNVQAPDHQ
+2272 
-2285 VATSFNSTLTGD
+2285 
-2297 TEADLEYVLGGAV
+2297 
-2310 KDGSYKFTENTTI
+2310 
-2323 NVNGKDARGM
+2323 M
-2333 DFAEGTA
+2333 D
-2340 VDASGKTLNINVTD
+2340 N
-2354 GTRLNAGISQIT
+2354 
-2366 NADSHVKANKIVIK
+2366 
-2380 LDSKDASGTTHAIH
+2380 
-2394 QDKGNLTIDGDVDID
+2394 
-2409 ITGQRHTVGVYSH
+2409 
-2422 AGSTTINGNV
+2422 
-2432 KVVLDGNHGGFAEY
+2432 
-2446 GAAGIYAHAGY
+2446 
-2457 GGAVGGT
+2457 
-2464 VNVNGNVDISGVGNG
+2464 
-2479 LFANIGGGTINVN
+2479 
-2492 GGKINIVD
+2492 
-2500 DNTDTG
+2500 
-2506 YSAIYSTCGAINVNT
+2506 
-2521 VKDEKGN
+2521 
-2528 VIGAGNNKVDITGNV
+2528 
-2543 VVSVGA
+2543 
-2549 VNYVDCYEYSL
+2549 EYS
-2560 VNLGLTTKDS
+2560 
-2570 QLTGVIYNEFPEGGK
+2570 I
-2585 TASQGGNK
+2585 
-2593 KLFTGEANLWLQ
+2593 
-2605 NGATWTN
+2605 
-2612 EQQGTLANV
+2612 ANV
-2621 YQGEKFTGSHVAKL
+2621 
-2635 TGGATAEAAGNIYQ
+2635 
-2649 KESGAL
+2649 
-2655 TIDNY
+2655 
-2660 SGNTNIFYEH
+2660 
-2670 AGDGVTF
+2670 
-2677 NAGDTVIKHAEK
+2677 
-2689 GSAVNLITSN
+2689 
-2699 KGLSI
+2699 
-2704 NAETIN
+2704 
-2710 DTLNALAGK
+2710 LNALAGK
-2719 LTYTNYAKGER
+2719 LTYSNYVNGEN
-2730 NLDGKVKIA
+2730 NLTGYVKIA
-2739 GGLTSDSVTMAVGD
+2739 DGLTASSKAMQTGD
-2753 ILFNEAD
+2753 ISFSSKD
-2760 GKGSGAQ
+2760 GKGS
-2767 HITVPSAPEKQVST
+2767 
-2781 SFNTT
+2781 
-2786 LTGDKDKDLEYVLGG
+2786 L
-2801 VIKDGSYKFTEATSI
+2801 KDGSIAPGLTYPDTQTPESSKLNSGITGDAKADYQYKKDGILKEDGSYVFTQDPTVIE
-2816 NVSGEG
+2816 VKEG
-2822 AKGMNLVK
+2822 AAVNATAKDIVIDTTKAKLELKGETGINAEN
-2830 GTTID
+2830 G
-2835 ASGKTLTV
+2835 
-2843 NVTDASKGNAG
+2843 NVTLNGSTVISGTDAAINAG
-2854 IAQDV
+2854 EN
-2859 DANSTVK
+2859 AN
-2866 ADKLVIKL
+2866 
-2874 DSTKSGQGAQGI
+2874 
-2886 RQTKGNLTID
+2886 
-2896 ANVDIDVKGDNST
+2896 
-2909 MGIYSHAGSTT
+2909 
-2920 VNGDV
+2920 
-2925 KVVLDGKRGGFNEY
+2925 
-2939 GAAGIYAHA
+2939 
-2948 GYGGAVGGTVNVNGN
+2948 VNVNGN
-2963 VDISGVGNGLF
+2963 NSAL
-2974 ANIGGATI
+2974 TI
-2982 NVNGGKINIVD
+2982 NGSINANGGNITVDSGNASSTITGDIN
-2993 TDKKNGYSAIYAA
+2993 AA
-3006 NGKINVNTVK
+3006 NGGSVVISLIEKNSVMNGGYNV
-3016 DADGKVTGAGN
+3016 DGNSSIAL
-3027 NKVDITGNIVTSV
+3027 SL
-3040 GAVNYVDC
+3040 A
-3048 STETEVNVG
+3048 
-3057 LTTKDSKLTGV
+3057 
-3068 VYNQFPEGGKTVS
+3068 
-3081 QKGDSKT
+3081 
-3088 FTGATNLW
+3088 
-3096 LQNGAT
+3096 NGAT
-3102 WTNEQQGVLPSV
+3102 WHLTD
-3114 WGGEQFKGS
+3114 GE
-3123 RVNKLAGGATA
+3123 
-3134 EAAGNIYQNDSNSL
+3134 EAAGMSLLRMVKGAADAGL
-3148 TIDNYSGVTN
+3148 TI
-3158 IIYAHGGDGT
+3158 
-3168 SYAAGDTVIKHAE
+3168 
-3181 AGSVVNMITSNQGVT
+3181 
-3196 DISAALNA
+3196 
-3204 LAGKL
+3204 
-3209 TYLNYATAN
+3209 
-3218 GSERNLNGYV
+3218 
-3228 KLAGGL
+3228 
-3234 TSDSVTMVTG
+3234 
-3244 DIRFSEET
+3244 
-3252 GKGSGTDNIKFADEP
+3252 
-3267 DNQTAKTFNST
+3267 
-3278 LTGERLKDLE
+3278 
-3288 YVMGGVVKDGTY
+3288 
-3300 KFTENTA
+3300 
-3307 INVSGEGAKGMD
+3307 
-3319 FVKDTA
+3319 
-3325 VDASGK
+3325 
-3331 TLTVNVTEA
+3331 
-3340 SKGNAGI
+3340 
-3347 SQDVDVNSTIKADKL
+3347 
-3362 VIKLDSEKSGKGA
+3362 
-3375 QAIRQDKGNLT
+3375 
-3386 IDANVDIDV
+3386 
-3395 KGDNST
+3395 
-3401 MGIYSHAGST
+3401 
-3411 TVNGDV
+3411 
-3417 KVVLDGKRGGFNE
+3417 
-3430 YGAAGIYAH
+3430 
-3439 AGYGGAV
+3439 
-3446 GGTVN
+3446 
-3451 VNGNVDISGVG
+3451 
-3462 NGLFANIGGATINVN
+3462 N
-3477 GGKIN
+3477 GGKTEAEKGFLDMTKRTKTLDIAH
-3482 IVDTDKKNGYS
+3482 YS
-3493 AIYATCGAIN
+3493 GW
-3503 MNTVKDAAGK
+3503 
-3513 VIGAGNNKVDITGNV
+3513 
-3528 VVSVGAVNYVDCC
+3528 
-3541 TETEVNLGL
+3541 ET
-3550 TTKDSKLTGV
+3550 
-3560 VYNQFPEGGKT
+3560 
-3571 VSQRGDSK
+3571 
-3579 TFTGAANL
+3579 
-3587 WLQNGALWTNEQQGE
+3587 
-3602 LPSVWGG
+3602 
-3609 EQFKGSFVTN
+3609 
-3619 LVGGTNAD
+3619 
-3627 NAGQIYQKDS
+3627 
-3637 NNLTIDTLSGSIR
+3637 
-3650 VIYDHEFEDAETR
+3650 VIYDHEGK
-3663 AAGDKKIVYK
+3663 GDKVEDYK
-3673 AGNTV
+3673 SGDTV
-3678 INNAKDGSQVIM
+3678 IAKADKGSGVILSTDGSGITMTDKNAVEATLKALAQKVTYKDHAANGENLSGKVQIAEGLISSSVSKNLGTIHWDENGKGQYDLDSVNWSQIIEGDYETFVMKGVRSAATTSLHTWRDNMQDTYTGADM
-3690 ATGSNGINTFDK
+3690 ADEDGMFAKALGGKTSSDVKGLK
-3702 DSVEDAFKGLANK
+3702 DSN
-3715 LIYKDAEKNPG
+3715 
-3726 NLKAEL
+3726 
-3732 QLGGGLTGSNVSW
+3732 
-3745 SGQIEWDGNNGSY
+3745 
-3758 KLDSA
+3758 
-3763 EQSIKLLYDEDAVSK
+3763 
-3778 DTRAAIMSGM
+3778 
-3788 VGWRNAATDT
+3788 T
-3798 YRARAGAYG
+3798 YYG
-3807 EDNQGVWA
+3807 V
-3815 RTWGGQN
+3815 
-3822 KYTGNNTSFKNSYW
+3822 
-3836 AGQVGYDK
+3836 QVGYDK
-3844 TLANGWN
+3844 AAANGWHT
-3851 VGVAFDYMTGDDS
+3851 GVAFDYRNGDS
-3864 YYAGSGDTKTY
+3864 NYLLGGKGDNQMY
-3875 TLGLY
+3875 SLGVY
-3880 GSKEISNNEFIDLTA
+3880 GVKNFENDAFFRVAA
-3895 KVGRVSND
+3895 KVGRVENEYDVYNEIRSL
-3903 FETKDILGRTVKG
+3903 KLHG
-3916 DYKANGFSFSGQYSK
+3916 DYKANAYGLTMEYGK
-3931 RFGSEAAGYFEPQ
+3931 TFGTEESYFTPK
-3944 AQLTIGRLGSSDFD
+3944 AQLTWSQVGAKDYTAHTDKATMQINQDSYSSF
-3958 STGTLEGHISQDAF
+3958 
-3972 TSIVGRLGIEAGQAS
+3972 VGRLGFEAGVKSEKGRVYAGLFAAHEFNGDISAS
-3987 EHGRYFAR
+3987 YFANDGDR
-3995 LSLSHEFAGNVD
+3995 KHTS
-4007 THFSDSSASMTR
+4007 
-4019 EFNLDGTWCDLTVGG
+4019 FNGEETWMEMKLGG
-4034 TYDLSD
+4034 TYDFSNNAHLYAD
-4040 KVSFY
+4040 FAKDFN
-4045 GDVTKTLTGDYKQD
+4045 GNFERK
-4059 WKVNAGLRFTF
+4059 WKMNAGIRFEF

>member
-1 MGGDANYTGAR
+1 MVVSVRSLLFDKGEYIMKLSKKKWKSLISGVLLAASASSFLIAPVYAADYSKPLIGTLKKDSEILSPDGNTVTENDGKLIYDFQGKDHTFTITNKDGITARKDSVYNNVGADGNYGTLHIYQTNNKSNVWAGVNGFTANKGIIVVNSNLDITATSEYSSVGIAAANKGNLIINGNVKMRTDNAEKPWGIITKNVHGNVGPGGATSMGGDANYTGAR

-20 DYTRGDVTVNGDV
+20 DYTRGDVTVNGNV
-33 DIAVRGT
+33 DLAVRGT

-52 VPAYDLGTISL
+52 VQAYDLGTISL

-96 GGTINVNVKNQA
+96 GGTINVNVKNQE

-156 NAGTAKAGEVN
+156 NAGTEKAGEVN

-213 GGKDKSSAGIIKVND
+213 GGKDKASAGIIRVND

-238 GVTKIWYE
+238 GVTKVWYE
-246 HDDAAP
+246 HDDATP

-345 GFYDYTPEKE
+345 GFYDYTPEKD

-389 QDGVS
+389 QNGVS
-394 GNAPSAMYAAGD
+394 GNAPSAMYVAGD

-433 TVYVDENKSMETKDS
+433 TVYVDENKSMEIKDS

-513 VVFEKDLTIK
+513 VVFEKDLSIK

-575 VSTAGATI
+575 ISTAGATI

-666 LTMAEGSVWH
+666 LTMAEGSVWN

-690 AGSNVSKLDGSGVI
+690 AGSNVSKLDGSGII

-716 YSGDTTVVYGHD
+716 YRGDTTVVYGHD
-728 ANNPQNITGG
+728 AENPLNITGG
-738 DFTVKTAAAGSKITL
+738 NFTVKTAADGSKITL

-766 SDTAAEK
+766 SDTATEK

-792 KDANLD
+792 KDANLA

-817 ASGEITFS
+817 ASGDITFS

-835 QGFYDYTPEQEK
+835 QGFYDYTPEEDK
-847 PNYKTGAITKSE
+847 PDYKTGAITKSE
-859 DISLSRELDESGV
+859 NISLNREVDEKGV
-872 AHVSVTE
+872 AHINVTE

-904 VNMSGKALALNVAQT
+904 VNMSGKGLALNVAQT

-939 SAEQKLFITANN
+939 SADQKLSIRATN
-951 TDTRGSH
+951 TDTKGSH
-958 GIYADGNAHLNISGP
+958 GIYALGNAHLNISGP
-973 VEITDIV
+973 VEITDIT
-980 TKGDSATG
+980 TKGDAATG

-994 KSEINIEGPL
+994 QSEINIDGPL
-1004 TISNVKGTRERG
+1004 TISNVKGLRERG
-1016 AGMNA
+1016 KGMSA
-1021 SGIQVTGDTSTVTV
+1021 SGILVTGDSSTVTV
-1035 SGLVDISGVRG
+1035 SGPVDISGVRG

-1145 KGVAAYDLYNDDYGS
+1145 KGVAAYDMYNSDYGS
-1160 GGNTTHDIGQ
+1160 GGNTMHDIGQ

-1198 PVWAGSTLAT
+1198 PVWTGSTLAT
-1208 LHGGKDADN
+1208 LHGGKDAAN

-1241 YDHDAADPS
+1241 YDHDTADPS

-1341 ETGTFTPGQ
+1341 DTGTFTPGQ

-1360 GSQIAKEFT
+1360 GNQTAKEFT
-1369 TAITGDAVAD
+1369 TAITGDAAAD
-1379 TVYIEKGVLKDDGT
+1379 SVYIEKGVLKDDGT
-1393 YVFTADSTTITPEKH
+1393 YVFTADSTNITPEKH

-1458 KGAVNINNA
+1458 KGVVNINNA

-1594 NIKKDAEG
+1594 NVKKDAEG

-1636 LNTKES
+1636 LNTRES
-1642 FWKGDVSNNNG
+1642 FWKGDVSNTNG
-1653 SSAGIVNL
+1653 SSTGIVNL

-1706 NVNGASQL
+1706 NVNGASKL

-1732 INVAEYSGNTNVIYN
+1732 ISVADYSGNTNVIYN

-1764 QADAGSAITLIT
+1764 QADAGSNITLIT

-1852 QGFYKYTEIDDTVI
+1852 QGFYEYTVADDSVI

-1884 TEKGIYNFTQDT
+1884 TEKGIYNFTKDT
-1896 TINVIKGDYSSNLS
+1896 VINVTKGDYSSNLS

-1925 KNLDVSYHVLKG
+1925 HSLDVAYHVLKG

-1984 TIDADTTIT
+1984 TIDADTTIS

-2043 KNGKAGAGIVKIDGD
+2043 KDGKAGAGIVKIDGD
-2058 VFTKSA
+2058 VYTKSA

-2151 AGNIYQ
+2151 AGNIFQ
-2157 KENGALTIDNYSGN
+2157 KDSKNLTVDNYSGN
-2171 TNIFYEHTGDGV
+2171 TNIFYAHTG
-2183 TFNAGDTI
+2183 N
-2191 IKHAEKDSAVNL
+2191 
-2203 ITSNKGLSINAE
+2203 
-2215 TINDTLSALA
+2215 
-2225 GKLTY
+2225 
-2230 TNYKDGERNLDG
+2230 
-2242 KVKIAGGLTSD
+2242 
-2253 SLTVAAGDI
+2253 
-2262 LFGSADGKGT
+2262 
-2272 GVTNLNVQAPDHQ
+2272 
-2285 VATSFNSTLTGD
+2285 
-2297 TEADLEYVLGGAV
+2297 
-2310 KDGSYKFTENTTI
+2310 
-2323 NVNGKDARGM
+2323 
-2333 DFAEGTA
+2333 
-2340 VDASGKTLNINVTD
+2340 
-2354 GTRLNAGISQIT
+2354 
-2366 NADSHVKANKIVIK
+2366 
-2380 LDSKDASGTTHAIH
+2380 
-2394 QDKGNLTIDGDVDID
+2394 
-2409 ITGQRHTVGVYSH
+2409 
-2422 AGSTTINGNV
+2422 
-2432 KVVLDGNHGGFAEY
+2432 
-2446 GAAGIYAHAGY
+2446 
-2457 GGAVGGT
+2457 
-2464 VNVNGNVDISGVGNG
+2464 
-2479 LFANIGGGTINVN
+2479 
-2492 GGKINIVD
+2492 
-2500 DNTDTG
+2500 
-2506 YSAIYSTCGAINVNT
+2506 
-2521 VKDEKGN
+2521 
-2528 VIGAGNNKVDITGNV
+2528 
-2543 VVSVGA
+2543 
-2549 VNYVDCYEYSL
+2549 
-2560 VNLGLTTKDS
+2560 
-2570 QLTGVIYNEFPEGGK
+2570 
-2585 TASQGGNK
+2585 
-2593 KLFTGEANLWLQ
+2593 GEA
-2605 NGATWTN
+2605 
-2612 EQQGTLANV
+2612 
-2621 YQGEKFTGSHVAKL
+2621 
-2635 TGGATAEAAGNIYQ
+2635 AADY
-2649 KESGAL
+2649 K
-2655 TIDNY
+2655 
-2660 SGNTNIFYEH
+2660 
-2670 AGDGVTF
+2670 
-2677 NAGDTVIKHAEK
+2677 AGDTVIKHAAE
-2689 GSAVNLITSN
+2689 GSVVSLITDNSGIAMDN
-2699 KGLSI
+2699 EYSI
-2704 NAETIN
+2704 ANV
-2710 DTLNALAGK
+2710 LNALAGK
-2719 LTYTNYAKGER
+2719 LTYSNYVNGEN
-2730 NLDGKVKIA
+2730 NLTGYVKIA
-2739 GGLTSDSVTMAVGD
+2739 DGLTASSKAMQTGD
-2753 ILFNEAD
+2753 ISFSSKD
-2760 GKGSGAQ
+2760 GKGS
-2767 HITVPSAPEKQVST
+2767 
-2781 SFNTT
+2781 
-2786 LTGDKDKDLEYVLGG
+2786 L
-2801 VIKDGSYKFTEATSI
+2801 KDGSITPGLTYPDTQTPESSKLNSGITGDAKADYQYKKDGILKEDGSYVFTQDPTVIE
-2816 NVSGEG
+2816 VKEG
-2822 AKGMNLVK
+2822 AAVNATAKDIVIDTTKAKLELKGETGINAEN
-2830 GTTID
+2830 G
-2835 ASGKTLTV
+2835 
-2843 NVTDASKGNAG
+2843 NVTLNGSTVISGTDAAINAG
-2854 IAQDV
+2854 EN
-2859 DANSTVK
+2859 AN
-2866 ADKLVIKL
+2866 
-2874 DSTKSGQGAQGI
+2874 
-2886 RQTKGNLTID
+2886 
-2896 ANVDIDVKGDNST
+2896 
-2909 MGIYSHAGSTT
+2909 
-2920 VNGDV
+2920 
-2925 KVVLDGKRGGFNEY
+2925 
-2939 GAAGIYAHA
+2939 
-2948 GYGGAVGGTVNVNGN
+2948 VNVNGN
-2963 VDISGVGNGLF
+2963 NSTL
-2974 ANIGGATI
+2974 TI
-2982 NVNGGKINIVD
+2982 NGSINANGGNITVDSGNASSTITGDIN
-2993 TDKKNGYSAIYAA
+2993 AA
-3006 NGKINVNTVK
+3006 NGGSVVISLIEKNSVMNGGYNV
-3016 DADGKVTGAGN
+3016 DGNSSIAL
-3027 NKVDITGNIVTSV
+3027 SL
-3040 GAVNYVDC
+3040 A
-3048 STETEVNVG
+3048 
-3057 LTTKDSKLTGV
+3057 
-3068 VYNQFPEGGKTVS
+3068 
-3081 QKGDSKT
+3081 
-3088 FTGATNLW
+3088 
-3096 LQNGAT
+3096 NGAT
-3102 WTNEQQGVLPSV
+3102 WNLTD
-3114 WGGEQFKGS
+3114 GE
-3123 RVNKLAGGATA
+3123 
-3134 EAAGNIYQNDSNSL
+3134 EAAGMSLLRIAKAPAAAPAKGL
-3148 TIDNYSGVTN
+3148 TI
-3158 IIYAHGGDGT
+3158 
-3168 SYAAGDTVIKHAE
+3168 
-3181 AGSVVNMITSNQGVT
+3181 
-3196 DISAALNA
+3196 
-3204 LAGKL
+3204 
-3209 TYLNYATAN
+3209 
-3218 GSERNLNGYV
+3218 
-3228 KLAGGL
+3228 
-3234 TSDSVTMVTG
+3234 
-3244 DIRFSEET
+3244 
-3252 GKGSGTDNIKFADEP
+3252 
-3267 DNQTAKTFNST
+3267 
-3278 LTGERLKDLE
+3278 
-3288 YVMGGVVKDGTY
+3288 
-3300 KFTENTA
+3300 
-3307 INVSGEGAKGMD
+3307 
-3319 FVKDTA
+3319 
-3325 VDASGK
+3325 
-3331 TLTVNVTEA
+3331 
-3340 SKGNAGI
+3340 
-3347 SQDVDVNSTIKADKL
+3347 
-3362 VIKLDSEKSGKGA
+3362 
-3375 QAIRQDKGNLT
+3375 
-3386 IDANVDIDV
+3386 
-3395 KGDNST
+3395 
-3401 MGIYSHAGST
+3401 
-3411 TVNGDV
+3411 
-3417 KVVLDGKRGGFNE
+3417 
-3430 YGAAGIYAH
+3430 
-3439 AGYGGAV
+3439 
-3446 GGTVN
+3446 
-3451 VNGNVDISGVG
+3451 
-3462 NGLFANIGGATINVN
+3462 N
-3477 GGKIN
+3477 GGK
-3482 IVDTDKKNGYS
+3482 TEAETGYLNMTKRS
-3493 AIYATCGAIN
+3493 KALQIADYSGWETIIYN
-3503 MNTVKDAAGK
+3503 HDN
-3513 VIGAGNNKVDITGNV
+3513 
-3528 VVSVGAVNYVDCC
+3528 
-3541 TETEVNLGL
+3541 
-3550 TTKDSKLTGV
+3550 
-3560 VYNQFPEGGKT
+3560 
-3571 VSQRGDSK
+3571 
-3579 TFTGAANL
+3579 
-3587 WLQNGALWTNEQQGE
+3587 
-3602 LPSVWGG
+3602 
-3609 EQFKGSFVTN
+3609 KGSE
-3619 LVGGTNAD
+3619 A
-3627 NAGQIYQKDS
+3627 Q
-3637 NNLTIDTLSGSIR
+3637 
-3650 VIYDHEFEDAETR
+3650 EF
-3663 AAGDKKIVYK
+3663 KS
-3673 AGNTV
+3673 GNTV
-3678 INNAKDGSQVIM
+3678 ISNAKEGSGVILF
-3690 ATGSNGINTFDK
+3690 TDSNNININ
-3702 DSVEDAFKGLANK
+3702 SQAEVEGVLKVL
-3715 LIYKDAEKNPG
+3715 AEKVQYTDHAANG
-3726 NLKAEL
+3726 ANLKGKVRIAEGL
-3732 QLGGGLTGSNVSW
+3732 TSAGKTGVMKWDETTGIGKFDPSSIKWGEIYNGDYETLVMKGVRSAATTSMHSWRDNMQDTYTGANLADADGIFAKALGGKTSSDVKGV
-3745 SGQIEWDGNNGSY
+3745 
-3758 KLDSA
+3758 
-3763 EQSIKLLYDEDAVSK
+3763 K
-3778 DTRAAIMSGM
+3778 DD
-3788 VGWRNAATDT
+3788 NT
-3798 YRARAGAYG
+3798 YR
-3807 EDNQGVWA
+3807 GV
-3815 RTWGGQN
+3815 
-3822 KYTGNNTSFKNSYW
+3822 
-3836 AGQVGYDK
+3836 QVGYDK
-3844 TLANGWN
+3844 ALANGWHA
-3851 VGVAFDYMTGDDS
+3851 GVAFDYRNGDSNYLLGGKGDNQLYSLGVYGVKSFADQS
-3864 YYAGSGDTKTY
+3864 YLRVA
-3875 TLGLY
+3875 
-3880 GSKEISNNEFIDLTA
+3880 A
-3895 KVGRVSND
+3895 KAGRVENEYDVYNEIRSL
-3903 FETKDILGRTVKG
+3903 KLHG
-3916 DYKANGFSFSGQYSK
+3916 DYKANAYGLTMEYGK
-3931 RFGSEAAGYFEPQ
+3931 TFGTEASYFTPK
-3944 AQLTIGRLGSSDFD
+3944 AQLTWSQVGAKDYTAHTPND
-3958 STGTLEGHISQDAF
+3958 SMRIDQDAYSSLVARF
-3972 TSIVGRLGIEAGQAS
+3972 GVEAGAKSEKGRVYVGLYGAHEFNGDISAS
-3987 EHGRYFAR
+3987 YFAK
-3995 LSLSHEFAGNVD
+3995 D
-4007 THFSDSSASMTR
+4007 
-4019 EFNLDGTWCDLTVGG
+4019 GG
-4034 TYDLSD
+4034 TKHTSFDGNDTWMEMSIGGSYDLSD
-4040 KVSFY
+4040 NCHIYADFAKDFG
-4045 GDVTKTLTGDYKQD
+4045 GDFERK
-4059 WKVNAGLRFTF
+4059 WKASAGLRFEF

>member
-1 MGGDANYTGAR
+1 MGVSVRSLLFDKGEYIMKLSKKKWKSLISGVLLAASASSFLIAPVYAADYSKPLIGTLKKDSEMLSPDGNTVTENDGKLIYDFQGKDHTFTITNKDGITARKDSVYNNVGADGSYGTLHIYQTNNKSNVWAGVNGFTANKGIIVVNSNLDITATSEYSSVGIAAANKGNLIINGNVKMRTDNAEKPWGIITKNVHGNIGPGGATSMGGDANYTGAR

-20 DYTRGDVTVNGDV
+20 DHSRGDITINGDV

-52 VPAYDLGTISL
+52 VQAYDLGTISL
-63 LGNSIRIDTPYREE
+63 LGNSIHIDTPYREE

-96 GGTINVNVKNQA
+96 GGTINVNVKNQE

-213 GGKDKSSAGIIKVND
+213 GGKDKASAGIIIVND

-238 GVTKIWYE
+238 GVTKVWYE
-246 HDDAAP
+246 HDDATP
-252 GNIIGGDVKVL
+252 GTIIGGDIKVF

-345 GFYDYTPEKE
+345 GFYDYTPEKD

-389 QDGVS
+389 QNGVS
-394 GNAPSAMYAAGD
+394 GNAPSAMYAAGE
-406 AVSPLVI
+406 AEGPLVV

-433 TVYVDENKSMETKDS
+433 TVYVDENKSMEIKDS

-513 VVFEKDLTIK
+513 VVFEKDLSIK

-575 VSTAGATI
+575 ISTAGATI

-654 GSTYNAPAGQFN
+654 SSTYNAPAGQFN
-666 LTMAEGSVWH
+666 LTMAEGSVWN

-716 YSGDTTVVYGHD
+716 YSGDTTVIYGHD
-728 ANNPQNITGG
+728 TDNPLNITGG
-738 DFTVKTAAAGSKITL
+738 DFTVKTVAAGSKITL

-766 SDTAAEK
+766 NDTAAEK

-792 KDANLD
+792 KDANLA

-808 ASSVSAIVK
+808 ASSVSATVK
-817 ASGEITFS
+817 ASGDITFS

-835 QGFYDYTPEQEK
+835 QGFYAYTPEEDK
-847 PNYKTGAITKSE
+847 PDYKTGAITKSE
-859 DISLSRELDESGV
+859 NISLNCEVDDKGV
-872 AHVSVTE
+872 AHINVTE

-904 VNMSGKALALNVAQT
+904 VNMSGKGLALNVAQT

-939 SAEQKLFITANN
+939 SADQKLAITANN

-958 GIYADGNAHLNISGP
+958 GIYADGNAHLNISGS

-994 KSEINIEGPL
+994 KSEINIDGPL
-1004 TISNVKGTRERG
+1004 TISNVKGIRERG

-1035 SGLVDISGVRG
+1035 SGPVDISGVRG

-1067 AEDSDKSHNFYAV
+1067 VEDSDKSHNFYAV

-1088 INMKDGAAGDTTTKI
+1088 INMKDGATGDTTTKI

-1145 KGVAAYDLYNDDYGS
+1145 KGVAAYDMYNDDYGS

-1170 FNLYLQNGAAWTN
+1170 FNLYLQNGATWTN

-1369 TAITGDAVAD
+1369 TAITGDAAAD
-1379 TVYIEKGVLKDDGT
+1379 KVYIEKGVLKDDGT
-1393 YVFTADSTTITPEKH
+1393 YVFTADSTNITPEKH

-1458 KGAVNINNA
+1458 KGIVNINNA

-1594 NIKKDAEG
+1594 NVKKDAEG

-1642 FWKGDVSNNNG
+1642 FWKGDVSNTNG

-1706 NVNGASQL
+1706 NVNGASKI

-1732 INVAEYSGNTNVIYN
+1732 ISVADYSGNTNVIYN

-1764 QADAGSAITLIT
+1764 KADNGSNITLIT
-1776 DNRGIN
+1776 DNKGIT

-1852 QGFYKYTEIDDTVI
+1852 QGFYEYTEMDDSVI

-1878 VSLGIE
+1878 VSLEIE
-1884 TEKGIYNFTQDT
+1884 TEKGIYNFTKDT
-1896 TINVIKGDYSSNLS
+1896 VINVTKGDYSSNLS

-1925 KNLDVSYHVLKG
+1925 HSLDVAYHVLKG

-1984 TIDADTTIT
+1984 TIDADTTIS

-2043 KNGKAGAGIVKIDGD
+2043 KDGKAGAGIVKIDGD
-2058 VFTKSA
+2058 VYTKSA

-2110 TFNLWLADGATWTN
+2110 TFNLWLTDGATWTN

-2151 AGNIYQ
+2151 AGNIFQ
-2157 KENGALTIDNYSGN
+2157 KDSKNLTVDNYSGN
-2171 TNIFYEHTGDGV
+2171 TNIFYAHTG
-2183 TFNAGDTI
+2183 N
-2191 IKHAEKDSAVNL
+2191 
-2203 ITSNKGLSINAE
+2203 
-2215 TINDTLSALA
+2215 
-2225 GKLTY
+2225 
-2230 TNYKDGERNLDG
+2230 
-2242 KVKIAGGLTSD
+2242 
-2253 SLTVAAGDI
+2253 
-2262 LFGSADGKGT
+2262 
-2272 GVTNLNVQAPDHQ
+2272 
-2285 VATSFNSTLTGD
+2285 
-2297 TEADLEYVLGGAV
+2297 
-2310 KDGSYKFTENTTI
+2310 
-2323 NVNGKDARGM
+2323 
-2333 DFAEGTA
+2333 
-2340 VDASGKTLNINVTD
+2340 
-2354 GTRLNAGISQIT
+2354 
-2366 NADSHVKANKIVIK
+2366 
-2380 LDSKDASGTTHAIH
+2380 
-2394 QDKGNLTIDGDVDID
+2394 
-2409 ITGQRHTVGVYSH
+2409 
-2422 AGSTTINGNV
+2422 
-2432 KVVLDGNHGGFAEY
+2432 
-2446 GAAGIYAHAGY
+2446 
-2457 GGAVGGT
+2457 
-2464 VNVNGNVDISGVGNG
+2464 
-2479 LFANIGGGTINVN
+2479 
-2492 GGKINIVD
+2492 
-2500 DNTDTG
+2500 
-2506 YSAIYSTCGAINVNT
+2506 
-2521 VKDEKGN
+2521 
-2528 VIGAGNNKVDITGNV
+2528 
-2543 VVSVGA
+2543 
-2549 VNYVDCYEYSL
+2549 
-2560 VNLGLTTKDS
+2560 
-2570 QLTGVIYNEFPEGGK
+2570 
-2585 TASQGGNK
+2585 
-2593 KLFTGEANLWLQ
+2593 GEA
-2605 NGATWTN
+2605 
-2612 EQQGTLANV
+2612 
-2621 YQGEKFTGSHVAKL
+2621 
-2635 TGGATAEAAGNIYQ
+2635 AADY
-2649 KESGAL
+2649 K
-2655 TIDNY
+2655 
-2660 SGNTNIFYEH
+2660 
-2670 AGDGVTF
+2670 
-2677 NAGDTVIKHAEK
+2677 AGDTVIKHAAE
-2689 GSAVNLITSN
+2689 GSVVSLITDNSGIAMDN
-2699 KGLSI
+2699 EYSI
-2704 NAETIN
+2704 ANV
-2710 DTLNALAGK
+2710 LNALAGK
-2719 LTYTNYAKGER
+2719 LTYSNYVNGEN
-2730 NLDGKVKIA
+2730 NLTGYVKIA
-2739 GGLTSDSVTMAVGD
+2739 DGLTASSKAMQTGD
-2753 ILFNEAD
+2753 ISFSSKD
-2760 GKGSGAQ
+2760 GKGS
-2767 HITVPSAPEKQVST
+2767 
-2781 SFNTT
+2781 
-2786 LTGDKDKDLEYVLGG
+2786 L
-2801 VIKDGSYKFTEATSI
+2801 KDGSIAPGLTYPDTQTPESSKLNSGITGDAKADYQYKKDGILKEDGSYVFTQDPTVIE
-2816 NVSGEG
+2816 VKEG
-2822 AKGMNLVK
+2822 AAVNATAKDIVIDTTKAKLELKGETGINAEN
-2830 GTTID
+2830 G
-2835 ASGKTLTV
+2835 
-2843 NVTDASKGNAG
+2843 NVTLNGSTVINGTDAAINAG
-2854 IAQDV
+2854 EN
-2859 DANSTVK
+2859 AN
-2866 ADKLVIKL
+2866 
-2874 DSTKSGQGAQGI
+2874 
-2886 RQTKGNLTID
+2886 
-2896 ANVDIDVKGDNST
+2896 
-2909 MGIYSHAGSTT
+2909 
-2920 VNGDV
+2920 
-2925 KVVLDGKRGGFNEY
+2925 
-2939 GAAGIYAHA
+2939 
-2948 GYGGAVGGTVNVNGN
+2948 VNVNGN
-2963 VDISGVGNGLF
+2963 NSAL
-2974 ANIGGATI
+2974 TI
-2982 NVNGGKINIVD
+2982 NGSINANGGNITVDSGNASSTITGDIN
-2993 TDKKNGYSAIYAA
+2993 AA
-3006 NGKINVNTVK
+3006 NGGSVVISLIEKNSVLNGGYNV
-3016 DADGKVTGAGN
+3016 DGNSSIAL
-3027 NKVDITGNIVTSV
+3027 SL
-3040 GAVNYVDC
+3040 A
-3048 STETEVNVG
+3048 
-3057 LTTKDSKLTGV
+3057 
-3068 VYNQFPEGGKTVS
+3068 
-3081 QKGDSKT
+3081 
-3088 FTGATNLW
+3088 
-3096 LQNGAT
+3096 NGAT
-3102 WTNEQQGVLPSV
+3102 WNLTD
-3114 WGGEQFKGS
+3114 GE
-3123 RVNKLAGGATA
+3123 
-3134 EAAGNIYQNDSNSL
+3134 EAAGMSLLRIAKAPAAAPAKGL
-3148 TIDNYSGVTN
+3148 TINGGKTESETGYLNMTKRSKALQIANYSGWET
-3158 IIYAHGGDGT
+3158 IIYNHDN
-3168 SYAAGDTVIKHAE
+3168 K
-3181 AGSVVNMITSNQGVT
+3181 
-3196 DISAALNA
+3196 
-3204 LAGKL
+3204 
-3209 TYLNYATAN
+3209 
-3218 GSERNLNGYV
+3218 GSE
-3228 KLAGGL
+3228 A
-3234 TSDSVTMVTG
+3234 
-3244 DIRFSEET
+3244 
-3252 GKGSGTDNIKFADEP
+3252 
-3267 DNQTAKTFNST
+3267 Q
-3278 LTGERLKDLE
+3278 
-3288 YVMGGVVKDGTY
+3288 
-3300 KFTENTA
+3300 
-3307 INVSGEGAKGMD
+3307 D
-3319 FVKDTA
+3319 F
-3325 VDASGK
+3325 
-3331 TLTVNVTEA
+3331 
-3340 SKGNAGI
+3340 
-3347 SQDVDVNSTIKADKL
+3347 
-3362 VIKLDSEKSGKGA
+3362 KS
-3375 QAIRQDKGNLT
+3375 
-3386 IDANVDIDV
+3386 
-3395 KGDNST
+3395 
-3401 MGIYSHAGST
+3401 
-3411 TVNGDV
+3411 
-3417 KVVLDGKRGGFNE
+3417 
-3430 YGAAGIYAH
+3430 
-3439 AGYGGAV
+3439 
-3446 GGTVN
+3446 
-3451 VNGNVDISGVG
+3451 
-3462 NGLFANIGGATINVN
+3462 
-3477 GGKIN
+3477 
-3482 IVDTDKKNGYS
+3482 
-3493 AIYATCGAIN
+3493 
-3503 MNTVKDAAGK
+3503 
-3513 VIGAGNNKVDITGNV
+3513 
-3528 VVSVGAVNYVDCC
+3528 
-3541 TETEVNLGL
+3541 
-3550 TTKDSKLTGV
+3550 
-3560 VYNQFPEGGKT
+3560 
-3571 VSQRGDSK
+3571 
-3579 TFTGAANL
+3579 
-3587 WLQNGALWTNEQQGE
+3587 
-3602 LPSVWGG
+3602 
-3609 EQFKGSFVTN
+3609 
-3619 LVGGTNAD
+3619 
-3627 NAGQIYQKDS
+3627 
-3637 NNLTIDTLSGSIR
+3637 
-3650 VIYDHEFEDAETR
+3650 
-3663 AAGDKKIVYK
+3663 
-3673 AGNTV
+3673 GNTV
-3678 INNAKDGSQVIM
+3678 ISNAKEGSGVILF
-3690 ATGSNGINTFDK
+3690 TDSNNININ
-3702 DSVEDAFKGLANK
+3702 SQAEVEAVLKVL
-3715 LIYKDAEKNPG
+3715 AEKIQYTDHAANG
-3726 NLKAEL
+3726 TNLKGKVRIAEGL
-3732 QLGGGLTGSNVSW
+3732 TSTGKTGVMKWNETTGIGKFDPSSIKWGEIYNGDYETLVMKGVRSAATTSMHSWRDNMQDTYTGADLADADGIFAKALGGKTSSDVKGV
-3745 SGQIEWDGNNGSY
+3745 
-3758 KLDSA
+3758 
-3763 EQSIKLLYDEDAVSK
+3763 K
-3778 DTRAAIMSGM
+3778 DD
-3788 VGWRNAATDT
+3788 NT
-3798 YRARAGAYG
+3798 YR
-3807 EDNQGVWA
+3807 GV
-3815 RTWGGQN
+3815 
-3822 KYTGNNTSFKNSYW
+3822 
-3836 AGQVGYDK
+3836 QVGLDK
-3844 TLANGWN
+3844 ALANGWHA
-3851 VGVAFDYMTGDDS
+3851 GVAFDYRDGDSNYLLGGKGDNQLYSLGVYGVKSFDDQS
-3864 YYAGSGDTKTY
+3864 YLRVA
-3875 TLGLY
+3875 
-3880 GSKEISNNEFIDLTA
+3880 A
-3895 KVGRVSND
+3895 KAGRVENEYD
-3903 FETKDILGRTVKG
+3903 VYNEIRTLKLHG
-3916 DYKANGFSFSGQYSK
+3916 DYKANAYGLTMEYGK
-3931 RFGSEAAGYFEPQ
+3931 TFGTEASYFTPK
-3944 AQLTIGRLGSSDFD
+3944 AQLTWSQVGAKDYTAHTPND
-3958 STGTLEGHISQDAF
+3958 SMRIDQDAYSSLVARF
-3972 TSIVGRLGIEAGQAS
+3972 GVEAGAKSEKGRVYVGLYGAHEFNGDISAS
-3987 EHGRYFAR
+3987 YFAK
-3995 LSLSHEFAGNVD
+3995 D
-4007 THFSDSSASMTR
+4007 
-4019 EFNLDGTWCDLTVGG
+4019 GG
-4034 TYDLSD
+4034 TKHTSFDGKDTWMEMSIGGSYDLSD
-4040 KVSFY
+4040 NCHIYADFAKDFG
-4045 GDVTKTLTGDYKQD
+4045 GDFERK
-4059 WKVNAGLRFTF
+4059 WKASAGLRFEF